1 VRAKIS
7 VKRKEEEKMMKE
19 EEEDAMEI
27 ALREE
32 KARQESSFS
41 ASSSSPSTIFARL
54 AENGKKKSAN
64 AGRDEDDFDEDDD
77 DDDDEEEE
85 DELAVAL
92 RPFQNHASAAS
103 ASDISTR
110 EEDGHHRNRPRQ
122 SFDVDV
128 VSSKRHGQM
137 QEILANDGS
146 ERGTCVAMGPLG
158 AIAVGFSDGTVR
170 LTRAQHAGGDGKD
183 EKKDSAAAM
192 RTIPAIQREEGDGK
206 VSSSRDGSSF
216 LKVTALSFANGGE
229 WLVSGHDDASIALW
243 DVKRCTQ
250 LKRVK
255 ASSTTTPA
263 SDASMVVAIVAMNEI
278 PNSGSQC
285 EVIVALKSGQV
296 LRHEFS
302 WFGPLLRNKTTS
314 LGEKTFVIGGDA
326 LPSRSYAVK
335 PPVPGTVPWFWGD
348 EKLKEQLEEE
358 ADMNNSALLDS
369 TIAMDAGIGS
379 GTTESMTGVSNLL
392 PEFSGKT
399 NTSAANAA
407 GLVCLTTA
415 SACLVMRLYP
425 DAEVVA
431 KIPRPKDVDASK
443 VPYARF
449 RPKVVSY
456 KNLNSNASANSSNT
470 RSSSNEG
477 DMETRELAV
486 VWGNCVTIWELGI
499 LSPENVLKVNREIQ
513 KQKMEKKEGPTAATT
528 KSPKGQSGGRCVPK
542 LRKEWQLPENVAKDS
557 DGCGL
562 MWFGDDVLGV
572 ICGQRV
578 ATLLAFDVK
587 YSNGK
592 LLERVAL
599 DAHPTAIPLTI
610 PSRDAPKQ
618 PSSSSGYVWSS
629 HGSCA
634 NRGAGAVILSTTS
647 IRVCKILG
655 WRERVNSHRKRSDWG
670 GAFALAVAAY
680 KQSFIRDENAY
691 KDTKTEAKKL
701 LTPFAPY
708 LSGMPSDARARI
720 MNESQ
725 LPQTVIKSEREAA
738 REVCLK
744 LLPQFLKDAMMVVQ
758 ATSGEDDQAHVHA
771 ESVAR
776 ATLAVC
782 LAVDSLDKMYDQSI
796 YDPLMEATHG
806 KEAFIE
812 RIVPHVINDELQS
825 LPPEVMQSLVTH
837 FASKGEHGII
847 EKCVLR
853 MDVTSL
859 DVNQVARLCE
869 THGMFAA
876 HASVFVRAFEDFSS
890 PAFAMFEVAVK
901 MVKAVVMKNEDEDE
915 NKKRGIPHDQNEDA
929 RFELSRKSARRLL
942 LFARESIA
950 GRLFPPRFSE
960 DMKVRKQNEL
970 DDPVHVA
977 RRAEKARF
985 DLMRF
990 LLSPDVDKSVRETA
1004 VELAKGKDNEEQAS
1018 NANAFRQ
1025 FWRGVDSL
1033 RKKRFKNST
1042 AQAVSP
1048 VDALLTSSQIKES
1061 FDTPDAPDRLLFL
1074 FSVEPAATTA
1084 FLKDALDSWDASE
1097 RELFE
1102 ESANDMNRT
1111 TDRMAAQVVCDAAL
1125 FAAESIEEETTF
1137 AAEET
1142 LNARL
1147 LGIKNSLLTFAAALV
1162 GTGRVSVDHDREF
1175 ALLEALTA
1183 GPAKTLR
1190 ERSDAA
1196 CLIVAQTVDDLTRRH
1211 GGANNTSAAVAKYAQ
1226 SKVFTL
1232 LSDANFAQG
1241 LTVLHLAEGDYGAA
1255 LETLAAKD
1263 VLIRPNSA
1271 GYFAD
1276 VLLGCAPAGIEA
1288 ANENDAGPAV
1298 GRARALPAGEAR
1310 EAFKRSLLLSAP
1322 KIAEVNAGIIA
1333 RLGVAHF
1340 ADQQEAVLHALSSNP
1355 LFQFWYL
1362 REVLAGKS
1370 AMGEDDLAEAT
1381 ARGEKDDHQT
1391 LARLIE
1397 RSGVKV
1403 TEEMS
1408 ELYVKL
1414 MCQFEPSNVLPFLK
1428 SRSGGYRLD
1437 ACLEQCQTYGVVDAS
1452 AHILEKMGR
1461 VGDALNLHV
1470 QKYEQNVEALSN
1482 VHNNNPTTSSAT
1494 NKMSKDVSRGF
1505 AMESSESLDAAT
1517 QLCLRCDTYKFI
1529 ESEEMWHRLLDC
1541 VISARIRHGSSGQFV
1556 DQTLRE
1562 HVERILHDTLERV
1575 APEKVLSDVL
1585 KTRGNESLREL
1596 RRVLTGIL
1604 ETVEREKDGV
1614 RKEEKG
1620 SEHKVLKAMAEK
1632 LCALKRGRRA
1642 NDVKLVVTQRI
1653 KHSTPSPLSSSSSRQ
1668 KQSRRNSLTT
1678 KTAMTTT
1685 TPTRPQLE
1693 PKTPSSLNSARR
1705 KSRIKV

>member
-1 VRAKIS
+1 MR
-7 VKRKEEEKMMKE
+7 EDQ
-19 EEEDAMEI
+19 DAMEI

-32 KARQESSFS
+32 KERQESSF
-41 ASSSSPSTIFARL
+41 T
-54 AENGKKKSAN
+54 N
-64 AGRDEDDFDEDDD
+64 AFWKRSNKDKEEDEG
-77 DDDDEEEE
+77 E
-85 DELAVAL
+85 DELATAL
-92 RPFQNHASAAS
+92 RPFQNHFASTAS
-103 ASDISTR
+103 SLPKVSSSNVEQTQRRDDTFEAVEI
-110 EEDGHHRNRPRQ
+110 
-122 SFDVDV
+122 
-128 VSSKRHGQM
+128 VSSKRHAQM
-137 QEILANDGS
+137 QEIIANDGS

-158 AIAVGFSDGTVR
+158 VIAVGFADGTIR
-170 LTRAQHAGGDGKD
+170 LTRAQHAEGKE
-183 EKKDSAAAM
+183 EKKEYNTTTM
-192 RTIPAIQREEGDGK
+192 RTIPAIQREEGEGK
-206 VSSSRDGSSF
+206 VLASNGSDNGSF
-216 LKVTALSFANGGE
+216 LRVTALSFANGGE

-243 DVKRCTQ
+243 DVKRCSQ

-255 ASSTTTPA
+255 APPPTTQNMA
-263 SDASMVVAIVAMNEI
+263 SSDASMVVAIVAMSQI
-278 PNSGSQC
+278 PNASSQC
-285 EVIVALKSGQV
+285 EVIAALKSGQV

-326 LPSRSYAVK
+326 LPAKSYAVK

-348 EKLKEQLEEE
+348 EKLKEQLDKE

-369 TIAMDAGIGS
+369 TIAMDSAGGANA
-379 GTTESMTGVSNLL
+379 TESISGVSNLL
-392 PEFSGKT
+392 SEFNGKT
-399 NTSAANAA
+399 STSAANAS

-456 KNLNSNASANSSNT
+456 KNVKSSVSANNSNSS

-486 VWGNCVTIWELGI
+486 VWGNRVTIWELGI

-513 KQKMEKKEGPTAATT
+513 KQKMEKKESSAAASS

-542 LRKEWQLPENVAKDS
+542 LRREWQLPENVVKDS

-562 MWFGDDVLGV
+562 MWFGDEVLGV

-578 ATLLAFDVK
+578 ATLLAFDAK
-587 YSNGK
+587 SSYGK

-599 DAHPTAIPLTI
+599 DAHPTATSLPV

-618 PSSSSGYVWSS
+618 PPSSEHVVWSS

-634 NRGAGAVILSTTS
+634 NRGAGAVILSAAS

-655 WRERVNSHRKRSDWG
+655 WRERANAHRKLSDWG
-670 GAFALAVAAY
+670 GAFAVAVAAY
-680 KQSFIRDENAY
+680 KQSFRRDEDVDDVFVVN
-691 KDTKTEAKKL
+691 DTNKAVKKS
-701 LTPFAPY
+701 TTSFAPY
-708 LSGMPSDARARI
+708 LAGLPSDARARI
-720 MNESQ
+720 INESH
-725 LPQTVIKSEREAA
+725 LPQTAVKSEREAA

-744 LLPQFLKDAMMVVQ
+744 LLPQFLQDAMMVVQ

-812 RIVPHVINDELQS
+812 RIVPHIISDELQS

-837 FASKGEHGII
+837 FASKGEHSII

-890 PAFAMFEVAVK
+890 PAFAMFEDAVK
-901 MVKAVVMKNEDEDE
+901 RVKDVVVKCNDDVSTMRDSSQD
-915 NKKRGIPHDQNEDA
+915 KKDDVY
-929 RFELSRKSARRLL
+929 FEVSRKSARRLL
-942 LFARESIA
+942 LFASESIA

-990 LLSPDVDKSVRETA
+990 FLSQDADKSVRETA
-1004 VELAKGKDNEEQAS
+1004 AEVAKGKDNAEQTS

-1033 RKKRFKNST
+1033 RKKRFKNSD
-1042 AQAVSP
+1042 AQNVSP
-1048 VDALLTSSQIKES
+1048 MDALLTSSQIREV

-1102 ESANDMNRT
+1102 ENANDLNRT

-1137 AAEET
+1137 TAEEI
-1142 LNARL
+1142 LNVRL
-1147 LGIKNSLLTFAAALV
+1147 LEIKNSLLTFAAALV
-1162 GTGRVSVDHDREF
+1162 GTGRVSVDRDREF
-1175 ALLEALTA
+1175 ALLEALTV
-1183 GPAKTLR
+1183 GPVKSLR

-1211 GGANNTSAAVAKYAQ
+1211 GGANDTSAAVAKYAQ

-1232 LSDANFAQG
+1232 LSDANFAQAM
-1241 LTVLHLAEGDYGAA
+1241 TVLHLAEGDYGAA

-1276 VLLGCAPAGIEA
+1276 VLLGCAPAGVEA

-1310 EAFKRSLLLSAP
+1310 EAFKRSLLHSAP
-1322 KIAEVNAGIIA
+1322 KIAEVNAAIVA

-1340 ADQQEAVLHALSSNP
+1340 PDQQEAVLNALSSNP

-1370 AMGEDDLAEAT
+1370 ATGGEGLLEAT
-1381 ARGEKDDHQT
+1381 TRGENDDHQS

-1437 ACLEQCQTYGVVDAS
+1437 ACLEQCQSYGVVDAS

-1461 VGDALNLHV
+1461 VGDALDLHV

-1482 VHNNNPTTSSAT
+1482 LRNNPTSST
-1494 NKMSKDVSRGF
+1494 VNKMSKDVSRGF

-1517 QLCLRCDTYKFI
+1517 RLCLRCDTYKFI
-1529 ESEEMWHRLLDC
+1529 ESEAMWHRLLDC
-1541 VISARIRHGSSGQFV
+1541 VISARITYGSSGQFV

-1575 APEKVLSDVL
+1575 APEKVLGDVL
-1585 KTRGNESLREL
+1585 RTRGNESLREL

-1604 ETVEREKDGV
+1604 ETVESEKDGV
-1614 RKEEKG
+1614 RKEEKV
-1620 SEHKVLKAMAEK
+1620 SERKVLKAAAEK

-1642 NDVKLVVTQRI
+1642 NDVKLVVTQQM
-1653 KHSTPSPLSSSSSRQ
+1653 KQSSSSPLSSSSSRQ
-1668 KQSRRNSLTT
+1668 KRPRRKSFT
-1678 KTAMTTT
+1678 KTATT
-1685 TPTRPQLE
+1685 TPTRTQLA
-1693 PKTPSSLNSARR
+1693 PKTPSSLNLASRR
-1705 KSRIKV
+1705 KNRLL

>member
-1 VRAKIS
+1 MR
-7 VKRKEEEKMMKE
+7 EDQ
-19 EEEDAMEI
+19 DAMEI

-32 KARQESSFS
+32 KERQESSF
-41 ASSSSPSTIFARL
+41 T
-54 AENGKKKSAN
+54 N
-64 AGRDEDDFDEDDD
+64 AFWKRSNKDKEEDEG
-77 DDDDEEEE
+77 E
-85 DELAVAL
+85 DELATAL
-92 RPFQNHASAAS
+92 RPFQNHFASTAS
-103 ASDISTR
+103 SLPKVSSSNVEQTQRRDDTFEAVEI
-110 EEDGHHRNRPRQ
+110 
-122 SFDVDV
+122 
-128 VSSKRHGQM
+128 VSSKRHAQM
-137 QEILANDGS
+137 QEIIANDGS

-158 AIAVGFSDGTVR
+158 VIAVGFADGTIR
-170 LTRAQHAGGDGKD
+170 LTRAQHAEGKE
-183 EKKDSAAAM
+183 EKKEYNTTTM
-192 RTIPAIQREEGDGK
+192 RTIPAIQREEGEGK
-206 VSSSRDGSSF
+206 VLASNGSDNGSF
-216 LKVTALSFANGGE
+216 LRVTALSFANGGE

-243 DVKRCTQ
+243 DVKRCSQ

-255 ASSTTTPA
+255 APPPTTQNMA
-263 SDASMVVAIVAMNEI
+263 SSDASMVVAIVAMSQI
-278 PNSGSQC
+278 PNASSQC
-285 EVIVALKSGQV
+285 EVIAALKSGQV

-326 LPSRSYAVK
+326 LPAKSYAVK

-348 EKLKEQLEEE
+348 EKLKEQLDKE

-369 TIAMDAGIGS
+369 TIAMDSAGGANA
-379 GTTESMTGVSNLL
+379 TESISGVSNLL
-392 PEFSGKT
+392 SEFNGKT
-399 NTSAANAA
+399 STSAANAS

-456 KNLNSNASANSSNT
+456 KNVKSSVSANNSNSS

-486 VWGNCVTIWELGI
+486 VWGNRVTIWELGI

-513 KQKMEKKEGPTAATT
+513 KQKMEKKESSAAASS

-542 LRKEWQLPENVAKDS
+542 LRREWQLPENVVKDS

-562 MWFGDDVLGV
+562 MWFGDEVLGV

-578 ATLLAFDVK
+578 ATLLAFDAK
-587 YSNGK
+587 SSYGK

-599 DAHPTAIPLTI
+599 DAHPTATSLPV

-618 PSSSSGYVWSS
+618 PPSSEHVVWSS

-634 NRGAGAVILSTTS
+634 NRGAGAVILSAAS

-655 WRERVNSHRKRSDWG
+655 WRERANAHRKLSDWG
-670 GAFALAVAAY
+670 GAFAVAVAAY
-680 KQSFIRDENAY
+680 KQSFRRDEDVDDVFVVN
-691 KDTKTEAKKL
+691 DTNKAVKKS
-701 LTPFAPY
+701 TTSFAPY
-708 LSGMPSDARARI
+708 LAGIPSDARARI
-720 MNESQ
+720 INESH
-725 LPQTVIKSEREAA
+725 LPQTAVKSEREAA

-744 LLPQFLKDAMMVVQ
+744 LLPQFLQDAMMVVQ

-812 RIVPHVINDELQS
+812 RIVPHIISDELQS

-837 FASKGEHGII
+837 FASKGEHSII

-890 PAFAMFEVAVK
+890 PAFAMFEDAVK
-901 MVKAVVMKNEDEDE
+901 RVKDVVVKCNDDVSTMRDSSQD
-915 NKKRGIPHDQNEDA
+915 KKDDVY
-929 RFELSRKSARRLL
+929 FEVSRKSARRLL
-942 LFARESIA
+942 LFASESIA

-990 LLSPDVDKSVRETA
+990 FLSQDADKSVRETA
-1004 VELAKGKDNEEQAS
+1004 AEVAKGKDNAEQTS

-1033 RKKRFKNST
+1033 RKKRFKNSD
-1042 AQAVSP
+1042 AQNVSP
-1048 VDALLTSSQIKES
+1048 MDALLTSSQIREV

-1102 ESANDMNRT
+1102 ENANDLNRT

-1137 AAEET
+1137 TAEEI
-1142 LNARL
+1142 LNVRL
-1147 LGIKNSLLTFAAALV
+1147 LEIKNSLLTFAAALV
-1162 GTGRVSVDHDREF
+1162 GTGRVSVDRDREF
-1175 ALLEALTA
+1175 ALLEALTV
-1183 GPAKTLR
+1183 GPVKSLR

-1211 GGANNTSAAVAKYAQ
+1211 GGANDTSAAVAKYAQ

-1232 LSDANFAQG
+1232 LSDANFAQAM
-1241 LTVLHLAEGDYGAA
+1241 TVLHLAEGDYGAA

-1276 VLLGCAPAGIEA
+1276 VLLGCAPAGVEA

-1310 EAFKRSLLLSAP
+1310 EAFKRSLLHSAP
-1322 KIAEVNAGIIA
+1322 KIAEVNAAIVA

-1340 ADQQEAVLHALSSNP
+1340 PDQQEAVLNALSSNP

-1370 AMGEDDLAEAT
+1370 ATGGEGLLEAT
-1381 ARGEKDDHQT
+1381 TRGENDDHQT

-1437 ACLEQCQTYGVVDAS
+1437 ACLEQCQSYGVVDAS

-1461 VGDALNLHV
+1461 VGDALDLHV

-1482 VHNNNPTTSSAT
+1482 LRNNPTSST
-1494 NKMSKDVSRGF
+1494 VNKMSKDVSRGF
-1505 AMESSESLDAAT
+1505 AMESSESFDAAT
-1517 QLCLRCDTYKFI
+1517 RLCLRCDTYKFI
-1529 ESEEMWHRLLDC
+1529 ESEAMWHRLLDC
-1541 VISARIRHGSSGQFV
+1541 VISARITYGSSGQFV

-1575 APEKVLSDVL
+1575 APEKVLGDVL
-1585 KTRGNESLREL
+1585 RTRGNESLREL

-1604 ETVEREKDGV
+1604 ETVESEKDGV
-1614 RKEEKG
+1614 RKEEKV
-1620 SEHKVLKAMAEK
+1620 SERKVLKAAAEK

-1642 NDVKLVVTQRI
+1642 NDVKLVVTQQM
-1653 KHSTPSPLSSSSSRQ
+1653 KQSSSSPLSSSSSRQ
-1668 KQSRRNSLTT
+1668 KRPRRKSFT
-1678 KTAMTTT
+1678 KTATT
-1685 TPTRPQLE
+1685 TPTRTQLA
-1693 PKTPSSLNSARR
+1693 PKTPSSLNLASRR
-1705 KSRIKV
+1705 KNRLL

>member
-1 VRAKIS
+1 
-7 VKRKEEEKMMKE
+7 MKE
-19 EEEDAMEI
+19 DQDAMEI

-32 KARQESSFS
+32 KESQESSFN
-41 ASSSSPSTIFARL
+41 SSFWKRSSGS
-54 AENGKKKSAN
+54 K
-64 AGRDEDDFDEDDD
+64 EDK
-77 DDDDEEEE
+77 E
-85 DELAVAL
+85 DELATAL
-92 RPFQNHASAAS
+92 RPFQNHFASTAS
-103 ASDISTR
+103 SLPKVSSSNVEQTQRRDDTFEAVEI
-110 EEDGHHRNRPRQ
+110 
-122 SFDVDV
+122 
-128 VSSKRHGQM
+128 VSSKRHAQM
-137 QEILANDGS
+137 QEIIANDGS

-158 AIAVGFSDGTVR
+158 VIAVGFADGTIR
-170 LTRAQHAGGDGKD
+170 LTRAQHAEGKE
-183 EKKDSAAAM
+183 EKKEYNTTTM
-192 RTIPAIQREEGDGK
+192 RTIPAIQREEGEGK
-206 VSSSRDGSSF
+206 VLASNGSDNGSF
-216 LKVTALSFANGGE
+216 LRVTALSFANGGE

-243 DVKRCTQ
+243 DVKRCSQ

-255 ASSTTTPA
+255 APPPTTQNMA
-263 SDASMVVAIVAMNEI
+263 SSDASTVVAIVAMSQI
-278 PNSGSQC
+278 PNASSQC
-285 EVIVALKSGQV
+285 EVIAALKSGQV

-326 LPSRSYAVK
+326 LPAKSYAVK

-348 EKLKEQLEEE
+348 EKLKEQLDKE

-369 TIAMDAGIGS
+369 TIAMDSAGGANA
-379 GTTESMTGVSNLL
+379 TESISGVSNLL
-392 PEFSGKT
+392 SEFNGKT
-399 NTSAANAA
+399 STSAANAS

-456 KNLNSNASANSSNT
+456 KNVKSSVSANNSNSS

-486 VWGNCVTIWELGI
+486 VWGNRVTIWELGI

-513 KQKMEKKEGPTAATT
+513 KQKMEKKESSAAASS

-542 LRKEWQLPENVAKDS
+542 LRREWQLPENVVKDS

-562 MWFGDDVLGV
+562 MWFGDEVLGV

-578 ATLLAFDVK
+578 ATLLAFDAK
-587 YSNGK
+587 SSYGK

-599 DAHPTAIPLTI
+599 DAHPTATSLPV

-618 PSSSSGYVWSS
+618 PPSSEHVVWSS

-634 NRGAGAVILSTTS
+634 NRGAGAVILSAAS

-655 WRERVNSHRKRSDWG
+655 WRERANAHRKLSDWG
-670 GAFALAVAAY
+670 GAFAVAVAAY
-680 KQSFIRDENAY
+680 KQSFRRDEDVDDVFVVN
-691 KDTKTEAKKL
+691 DTNKAVKKS
-701 LTPFAPY
+701 TTSFAPY
-708 LSGMPSDARARI
+708 LAGIPSDARARI
-720 MNESQ
+720 INESH
-725 LPQTVIKSEREAA
+725 LPQTAVKSEREAA

-744 LLPQFLKDAMMVVQ
+744 LLPQFLQDAMMVVQ

-812 RIVPHVINDELQS
+812 RIVPHIISDELQS

-837 FASKGEHGII
+837 FASKGEHSII

-890 PAFAMFEVAVK
+890 PAFAMFEDAVK
-901 MVKAVVMKNEDEDE
+901 RVKDVVVKCNDDVSTMRDSSQD
-915 NKKRGIPHDQNEDA
+915 KKDDVY
-929 RFELSRKSARRLL
+929 FEVSRKSARRLL
-942 LFARESIA
+942 LFASESIA

-990 LLSPDVDKSVRETA
+990 FLSQDADKSVRETA
-1004 VELAKGKDNEEQAS
+1004 AEVAKGKDNAEQTS

-1033 RKKRFKNST
+1033 RKKRFKNSD
-1042 AQAVSP
+1042 AQNVSP
-1048 VDALLTSSQIKES
+1048 MDALLTSSQIREV

-1102 ESANDMNRT
+1102 ENANDLNRT

-1137 AAEET
+1137 TAEEI
-1142 LNARL
+1142 LNVRL
-1147 LGIKNSLLTFAAALV
+1147 LEIKNSLLTFAAALV
-1162 GTGRVSVDHDREF
+1162 GTGRVSVDRDREF

-1183 GPAKTLR
+1183 GPVKSLR

-1211 GGANNTSAAVAKYAQ
+1211 GGANDTSAAVAKYAQ

-1232 LSDANFAQG
+1232 LSDANFAQAM
-1241 LTVLHLAEGDYGAA
+1241 TVLHLAEGDYGAA

-1276 VLLGCAPAGIEA
+1276 VLLGCAPAGVEA

-1298 GRARALPAGEAR
+1298 GRARAFPAGEAR
-1310 EAFKRSLLLSAP
+1310 EAFKRSLLHSAP
-1322 KIAEVNAGIIA
+1322 KIAEVNAAIVA

-1340 ADQQEAVLHALSSNP
+1340 PDQQEAVLNALSSNP

-1370 AMGEDDLAEAT
+1370 ATGGEGLLEAT
-1381 ARGEKDDHQT
+1381 TRGENDDHQT

-1437 ACLEQCQTYGVVDAS
+1437 ACLEQCQNYGVVDAS

-1461 VGDALNLHV
+1461 VGDALDLHV

-1482 VHNNNPTTSSAT
+1482 LRNNPTSST
-1494 NKMSKDVSRGF
+1494 VNKMSKDVSRGF

-1517 QLCLRCDTYKFI
+1517 RLCLRCDTYKFI
-1529 ESEEMWHRLLDC
+1529 ESEAMWHRLLDC
-1541 VISARIRHGSSGQFV
+1541 VISARITYGSSGQFV

-1575 APEKVLSDVL
+1575 APEKVLGDVL
-1585 KTRGNESLREL
+1585 RTRGNESLREL

-1604 ETVEREKDGV
+1604 ETVESEKDGV
-1614 RKEEKG
+1614 RKEEKV
-1620 SEHKVLKAMAEK
+1620 SERKVLKAAAEK

-1642 NDVKLVVTQRI
+1642 NDVKLVVTQQM
-1653 KHSTPSPLSSSSSRQ
+1653 KQSSSSPLSSSSSRQ
-1668 KQSRRNSLTT
+1668 KRPRRKSFT
-1678 KTAMTTT
+1678 KTATT
-1685 TPTRPQLE
+1685 TPTRTQLA
-1693 PKTPSSLNSARR
+1693 PKTPSSLNLASRR
-1705 KSRIKV
+1705 KNRLL

>member
-1 VRAKIS
+1 
-7 VKRKEEEKMMKE
+7 MKE
-19 EEEDAMEI
+19 DQDAMEI

-32 KARQESSFS
+32 KERQESSF
-41 ASSSSPSTIFARL
+41 T
-54 AENGKKKSAN
+54 N
-64 AGRDEDDFDEDDD
+64 AFWKRSNKDKEEDEG
-77 DDDDEEEE
+77 E
-85 DELAVAL
+85 DELATAL
-92 RPFQNHASAAS
+92 RPFQNHFASTAS
-103 ASDISTR
+103 SLPKVSSSNVEQTQRRDDTFEAVEI
-110 EEDGHHRNRPRQ
+110 
-122 SFDVDV
+122 
-128 VSSKRHGQM
+128 VSSKRHAQM
-137 QEILANDGS
+137 QEIIANDGS

-158 AIAVGFSDGTVR
+158 VIAVGFADGTIR
-170 LTRAQHAGGDGKD
+170 LTRAQHAEGKE
-183 EKKDSAAAM
+183 EKKEYNTTTM
-192 RTIPAIQREEGDGK
+192 RTIPAIQREEGEGK
-206 VSSSRDGSSF
+206 VLASNGSDNGSF
-216 LKVTALSFANGGE
+216 LRVTALSFANGGE

-243 DVKRCTQ
+243 DVKRCSQ

-255 ASSTTTPA
+255 APPPTTQNMA
-263 SDASMVVAIVAMNEI
+263 SSDASMVVAIVAMSQI
-278 PNSGSQC
+278 PNASSQC
-285 EVIVALKSGQV
+285 EVIAALKSGQV

-326 LPSRSYAVK
+326 LPAKSYAVK

-348 EKLKEQLEEE
+348 EKLKEQLDKE

-369 TIAMDAGIGS
+369 TIAMDSAGGANA
-379 GTTESMTGVSNLL
+379 TESISGVSNLL
-392 PEFSGKT
+392 SEFNGKT
-399 NTSAANAA
+399 STSAANAS

-456 KNLNSNASANSSNT
+456 KNVKSSVSANNSNSS

-486 VWGNCVTIWELGI
+486 VWGNRVTIWELGI

-513 KQKMEKKEGPTAATT
+513 KQKMEKKESSAAASS

-542 LRKEWQLPENVAKDS
+542 LRREWQLPENVVKDS

-562 MWFGDDVLGV
+562 MWFGDEVLGV

-578 ATLLAFDVK
+578 ATLLAFDAK
-587 YSNGK
+587 SSYGK

-599 DAHPTAIPLTI
+599 DAHPTATSLPV

-618 PSSSSGYVWSS
+618 PPSSEHVVWSS

-634 NRGAGAVILSTTS
+634 NRGAGAVILSAAS

-655 WRERVNSHRKRSDWG
+655 WRERANAHRKLSDWG
-670 GAFALAVAAY
+670 GAFAVAVAAY
-680 KQSFIRDENAY
+680 KQSFRRDEDVDDVFVVN
-691 KDTKTEAKKL
+691 DTNKAVKKS
-701 LTPFAPY
+701 TTSFAPY
-708 LSGMPSDARARI
+708 LAGIPSDARARI
-720 MNESQ
+720 INESH
-725 LPQTVIKSEREAA
+725 LPQTAVKSEREAA

-744 LLPQFLKDAMMVVQ
+744 LLPQFLQDAMMVVQ

-812 RIVPHVINDELQS
+812 RIVPHIISDELQS

-837 FASKGEHGII
+837 FASKGEHSII

-890 PAFAMFEVAVK
+890 PAFAMFEDAVK
-901 MVKAVVMKNEDEDE
+901 RVKDVVVKCNDDVSTMRDSSQD
-915 NKKRGIPHDQNEDA
+915 KKDDVY
-929 RFELSRKSARRLL
+929 FEVSRKSARRLL
-942 LFARESIA
+942 LFASESIA

-990 LLSPDVDKSVRETA
+990 FLSQDADKSVRETA
-1004 VELAKGKDNEEQAS
+1004 AEVAKGKDNAEQTS

-1033 RKKRFKNST
+1033 RKKRFKNSD
-1042 AQAVSP
+1042 AQNVSP
-1048 VDALLTSSQIKES
+1048 MDALLTSSQIREV

-1102 ESANDMNRT
+1102 ENANDLNRT

-1137 AAEET
+1137 TAEEI
-1142 LNARL
+1142 LNVRL
-1147 LGIKNSLLTFAAALV
+1147 LEIKNSLLTFAAALV
-1162 GTGRVSVDHDREF
+1162 GTGRVSVDRDREF

-1183 GPAKTLR
+1183 GPVKSLR

-1211 GGANNTSAAVAKYAQ
+1211 GGANDTSAAVAKYAQ

-1232 LSDANFAQG
+1232 LSDANFAQAM
-1241 LTVLHLAEGDYGAA
+1241 TVLHLAEGDYGAA

-1276 VLLGCAPAGIEA
+1276 VLLGCAPAGVEA

-1310 EAFKRSLLLSAP
+1310 EAFKRSLLHSAP
-1322 KIAEVNAGIIA
+1322 KIAEVNAAIVA

-1340 ADQQEAVLHALSSNP
+1340 PDQQEAVLNALSSNP

-1370 AMGEDDLAEAT
+1370 ATGGEGLLEAT
-1381 ARGEKDDHQT
+1381 TRGENDDHQT

-1437 ACLEQCQTYGVVDAS
+1437 ACLEQCQNYGVVDAS

-1461 VGDALNLHV
+1461 VGDALDLHV

-1482 VHNNNPTTSSAT
+1482 LRNNPTSST
-1494 NKMSKDVSRGF
+1494 VNKMSKDVSRGF

-1517 QLCLRCDTYKFI
+1517 RLCLRCDTYKFI
-1529 ESEEMWHRLLDC
+1529 ESEAMWHRLLDC
-1541 VISARIRHGSSGQFV
+1541 VISARITYGSSGQFV

-1575 APEKVLSDVL
+1575 APEKVLGDVL
-1585 KTRGNESLREL
+1585 RTRGNESLREL

-1604 ETVEREKDGV
+1604 ETVESEKDGV
-1614 RKEEKG
+1614 RKEEKV
-1620 SEHKVLKAMAEK
+1620 SERKVLKAAAEK

-1642 NDVKLVVTQRI
+1642 NDVKLVVTQQM
-1653 KHSTPSPLSSSSSRQ
+1653 KQSSSSPLSSSSSRQ
-1668 KQSRRNSLTT
+1668 KRPRRKSFT
-1678 KTAMTTT
+1678 KTATT
-1685 TPTRPQLE
+1685 TPTRTQLA
-1693 PKTPSSLNSARR
+1693 PKTPSSLNLASRR
-1705 KSRIKV
+1705 KNRLL

>member
-1 VRAKIS
+1 MR
-7 VKRKEEEKMMKE
+7 EDQ
-19 EEEDAMEI
+19 DAMEI

-32 KARQESSFS
+32 KKRQESSF
-41 ASSSSPSTIFARL
+41 T
-54 AENGKKKSAN
+54 N
-64 AGRDEDDFDEDDD
+64 ALWKRSNKDKEEDEG
-77 DDDDEEEE
+77 E
-85 DELAVAL
+85 DELATAL
-92 RPFQNHASAAS
+92 RPFQNHFASTAS
-103 ASDISTR
+103 SLPKVSSSNVEQTQRRDDTFEAVEI
-110 EEDGHHRNRPRQ
+110 
-122 SFDVDV
+122 
-128 VSSKRHGQM
+128 VSSKRHAQM
-137 QEILANDGS
+137 QEIIANDGS

-158 AIAVGFSDGTVR
+158 VIAVGFADGTIR
-170 LTRAQHAGGDGKD
+170 LTRAQHAEGKE
-183 EKKDSAAAM
+183 EKKEYNTTTM
-192 RTIPAIQREEGDGK
+192 RTIPAIQREEGEGK
-206 VSSSRDGSSF
+206 VLASNGSDNGSF
-216 LKVTALSFANGGE
+216 LRVTALSFANGGE

-243 DVKRCTQ
+243 DVKRCSQ

-255 ASSTTTPA
+255 APPPTTQNMA
-263 SDASMVVAIVAMNEI
+263 SSDASMVVAIVAMSQI
-278 PNSGSQC
+278 PNASSQC
-285 EVIVALKSGQV
+285 EVIAALKSGQV

-326 LPSRSYAVK
+326 LPAKSYAVK

-348 EKLKEQLEEE
+348 EKLKEQLDKE

-369 TIAMDAGIGS
+369 TIAMDSAGGANA
-379 GTTESMTGVSNLL
+379 TESISGVSNLL
-392 PEFSGKT
+392 SEFNGKT
-399 NTSAANAA
+399 STSAANAS

-456 KNLNSNASANSSNT
+456 KNVKSSVSANNSNSS

-486 VWGNCVTIWELGI
+486 VWGNRVTIWELGI

-513 KQKMEKKEGPTAATT
+513 KQKMEKKESSAAASS

-542 LRKEWQLPENVAKDS
+542 LRREWQLPENVVKDS

-562 MWFGDDVLGV
+562 MWFGDEVLGV

-578 ATLLAFDVK
+578 ATLLAFDAK
-587 YSNGK
+587 SSYGK

-599 DAHPTAIPLTI
+599 DAHPTATSLPV

-618 PSSSSGYVWSS
+618 PPSSEHVVWSS

-634 NRGAGAVILSTTS
+634 NRGAGAVILSAAS

-655 WRERVNSHRKRSDWG
+655 WRERANAHRKLSDWG
-670 GAFALAVAAY
+670 GAFAVAVAAY
-680 KQSFIRDENAY
+680 KQSFRRDEDVDDVFVVN
-691 KDTKTEAKKL
+691 DTNKAVKKS
-701 LTPFAPY
+701 TTSFAPY
-708 LSGMPSDARARI
+708 LAGIPSDARARI
-720 MNESQ
+720 INESH
-725 LPQTVIKSEREAA
+725 LPQTAVKSEREAA

-744 LLPQFLKDAMMVVQ
+744 LLPQFLQDAMMVVQ

-812 RIVPHVINDELQS
+812 RIVPHIISDELQS

-837 FASKGEHGII
+837 FASKGEHSII

-890 PAFAMFEVAVK
+890 PAFAMFEDAVK
-901 MVKAVVMKNEDEDE
+901 RVKDVVVKCNDDVSTMRDSSQD
-915 NKKRGIPHDQNEDA
+915 KKDDVY
-929 RFELSRKSARRLL
+929 FEVSRKSARRLL
-942 LFARESIA
+942 LFASESIA

-990 LLSPDVDKSVRETA
+990 FLSQDADKSVRETA
-1004 VELAKGKDNEEQAS
+1004 AEVAKGKDNAEQTS

-1033 RKKRFKNST
+1033 RKKRFKNSD
-1042 AQAVSP
+1042 AQNVSP
-1048 VDALLTSSQIKES
+1048 MDALLTSSQIREV

-1102 ESANDMNRT
+1102 ENANDLNRT

-1137 AAEET
+1137 TAEEI
-1142 LNARL
+1142 LNVRL
-1147 LGIKNSLLTFAAALV
+1147 LEIKNSLLTFAAALV
-1162 GTGRVSVDHDREF
+1162 GTGRVSVDRDREF
-1175 ALLEALTA
+1175 ALLEALTT
-1183 GPAKTLR
+1183 GPVESLR

-1211 GGANNTSAAVAKYAQ
+1211 GGANDTSAAVAKYAQ

-1232 LSDANFAQG
+1232 LSDASFAQAM
-1241 LTVLHLAEGDYGAA
+1241 TVLHLAEGDYGAA

-1276 VLLGCAPAGIEA
+1276 VLLGCAPAGVEA

-1310 EAFKRSLLLSAP
+1310 EAFKRSLLHSAP
-1322 KIAEVNAGIIA
+1322 KIAEVNAAIVA

-1340 ADQQEAVLHALSSNP
+1340 PDQQEAVLNALSSNP

-1370 AMGEDDLAEAT
+1370 ATGGEGLLEAT
-1381 ARGEKDDHQT
+1381 TRGENDDHQT

-1437 ACLEQCQTYGVVDAS
+1437 ACLEQCQNYGVVDAS

-1461 VGDALNLHV
+1461 VGDALDLHV

-1482 VHNNNPTTSSAT
+1482 LRNNPTSST
-1494 NKMSKDVSRGF
+1494 VNKMSKDVSRGF

-1517 QLCLRCDTYKFI
+1517 RLCLRCDTYKFI
-1529 ESEEMWHRLLDC
+1529 ESEAMWHRLLDC
-1541 VISARIRHGSSGQFV
+1541 VISARITYGSSGQFV

-1575 APEKVLSDVL
+1575 APEKVLGDVL
-1585 KTRGNESLREL
+1585 RTRGNESLREL

-1604 ETVEREKDGV
+1604 ETVESEKDGV
-1614 RKEEKG
+1614 RKEEKV
-1620 SEHKVLKAMAEK
+1620 SERKVLKAAAEK

-1642 NDVKLVVTQRI
+1642 NDVKLVVTQQM
-1653 KHSTPSPLSSSSSRQ
+1653 KQSSSSPLSSSSSRQ
-1668 KQSRRNSLTT
+1668 KRPRRKSFT
-1678 KTAMTTT
+1678 KTATT
-1685 TPTRPQLE
+1685 TPTRTQLA
-1693 PKTPSSLNSARR
+1693 PKTPSSLNLASRR
-1705 KSRIKV
+1705 KNRLL

>member
-1 VRAKIS
+1 MR
-7 VKRKEEEKMMKE
+7 EDQ
-19 EEEDAMEI
+19 DAMEI

-32 KARQESSFS
+32 KERQESSF
-41 ASSSSPSTIFARL
+41 T
-54 AENGKKKSAN
+54 N
-64 AGRDEDDFDEDDD
+64 AFWKRSNKDKEEDEG
-77 DDDDEEEE
+77 E
-85 DELAVAL
+85 DELATAL
-92 RPFQNHASAAS
+92 RPFQNHFASTAS
-103 ASDISTR
+103 SLPKVSSSNVEQTQRRDDTFEAVEI
-110 EEDGHHRNRPRQ
+110 
-122 SFDVDV
+122 
-128 VSSKRHGQM
+128 VSSKRHAQM
-137 QEILANDGS
+137 QEIIANDGS

-158 AIAVGFSDGTVR
+158 VIAVGFADGTIR
-170 LTRAQHAGGDGKD
+170 LTRAQHAEGKE
-183 EKKDSAAAM
+183 EKKEYNTTTM
-192 RTIPAIQREEGDGK
+192 RTIPAIQREEGEGK
-206 VSSSRDGSSF
+206 VLASNGSDNGSF
-216 LKVTALSFANGGE
+216 LRVTALSFANGGE

-243 DVKRCTQ
+243 DVKRCSQ

-255 ASSTTTPA
+255 APPPTTQNMA
-263 SDASMVVAIVAMNEI
+263 SSDASMVVAIVAMSQI
-278 PNSGSQC
+278 PNASSQC
-285 EVIVALKSGQV
+285 EVIAALKSGQV

-326 LPSRSYAVK
+326 LPAKSYAVK

-348 EKLKEQLEEE
+348 EKLKEQLDKE

-369 TIAMDAGIGS
+369 TIAMDSAGGANA
-379 GTTESMTGVSNLL
+379 TESISGVSNLL
-392 PEFSGKT
+392 SEFNGKT
-399 NTSAANAA
+399 STSAANAS

-456 KNLNSNASANSSNT
+456 KNVKSSVSANNSNSS

-486 VWGNCVTIWELGI
+486 VWGNRVTIWELGI

-513 KQKMEKKEGPTAATT
+513 KQKMEKKESSAAASS

-542 LRKEWQLPENVAKDS
+542 LRREWQLPENVVKDS

-562 MWFGDDVLGV
+562 MWFGDEVLGV

-578 ATLLAFDVK
+578 ATLLAFDAK
-587 YSNGK
+587 SSYGK

-599 DAHPTAIPLTI
+599 DAHPTATSLPV

-618 PSSSSGYVWSS
+618 PPSSEHVVWSS

-634 NRGAGAVILSTTS
+634 NRGAGAVILSAAS

-655 WRERVNSHRKRSDWG
+655 WRERANAHRKLSDWG
-670 GAFALAVAAY
+670 GAFAVAVAAY
-680 KQSFIRDENAY
+680 KQSFRRDEDVDDVFVVN
-691 KDTKTEAKKL
+691 DTNKAVKKS
-701 LTPFAPY
+701 TTSFAPY
-708 LSGMPSDARARI
+708 LAGIPSDARARI
-720 MNESQ
+720 INESH
-725 LPQTVIKSEREAA
+725 LPQTAVKSEREAA

-744 LLPQFLKDAMMVVQ
+744 LLPQFLQDAMMVVQ

-812 RIVPHVINDELQS
+812 RIVPHIISDELQS

-837 FASKGEHGII
+837 FASKGEHSII

-890 PAFAMFEVAVK
+890 PAFAMFEDAVK
-901 MVKAVVMKNEDEDE
+901 RVKDVVVKCNDDVSTMRDSSQD
-915 NKKRGIPHDQNEDA
+915 KKDDVY
-929 RFELSRKSARRLL
+929 FEVSRKSARRLL
-942 LFARESIA
+942 LFASESIA

-990 LLSPDVDKSVRETA
+990 FLSQDADKSVRETA
-1004 VELAKGKDNEEQAS
+1004 AEVAKGKDNAEQTS

-1033 RKKRFKNST
+1033 RKKRFKNSD
-1042 AQAVSP
+1042 AQNVSP
-1048 VDALLTSSQIKES
+1048 MDALLTSSQIREV

-1102 ESANDMNRT
+1102 ENANDLNRT

-1137 AAEET
+1137 TAEEI
-1142 LNARL
+1142 LNVRL
-1147 LGIKNSLLTFAAALV
+1147 LEIKNSLLTFAAALV
-1162 GTGRVSVDHDREF
+1162 GTGRVSVDRDREF
-1175 ALLEALTA
+1175 ALLEALTV
-1183 GPAKTLR
+1183 GPVKSLR

-1211 GGANNTSAAVAKYAQ
+1211 GGANDTSAAVAKYAQ

-1232 LSDANFAQG
+1232 LSDANFAQAM
-1241 LTVLHLAEGDYGAA
+1241 TVLHLAEGDYGAA

-1276 VLLGCAPAGIEA
+1276 VLLGCAPAGVEA

-1310 EAFKRSLLLSAP
+1310 EAFKRSLLHSAP
-1322 KIAEVNAGIIA
+1322 KIAEVNAAIVA

-1340 ADQQEAVLHALSSNP
+1340 PDQQEAVLNALSSNP

-1370 AMGEDDLAEAT
+1370 ATGGEGLLEAT
-1381 ARGEKDDHQT
+1381 TRGENDDHQT

-1437 ACLEQCQTYGVVDAS
+1437 ACLEQCQSYGVVDAS

-1461 VGDALNLHV
+1461 VGDALDLHV

-1482 VHNNNPTTSSAT
+1482 LRNNPTSST
-1494 NKMSKDVSRGF
+1494 VNKMSKDVSRGF

-1517 QLCLRCDTYKFI
+1517 RLCLRCDTYKFI
-1529 ESEEMWHRLLDC
+1529 ESEAMWHRLLDC
-1541 VISARIRHGSSGQFV
+1541 VISARITYGSSGQFV

-1575 APEKVLSDVL
+1575 APEKVLGDVL
-1585 KTRGNESLREL
+1585 RTRGNESLREL

-1604 ETVEREKDGV
+1604 ETVESEKDGV
-1614 RKEEKG
+1614 RKEEKV
-1620 SEHKVLKAMAEK
+1620 SERKVLKAAAEK

-1642 NDVKLVVTQRI
+1642 NDVKLVVTQQM
-1653 KHSTPSPLSSSSSRQ
+1653 KQSSSSPLSSSSSRQ
-1668 KQSRRNSLTT
+1668 KRPRRKSFT
-1678 KTAMTTT
+1678 KTATT
-1685 TPTRPQLE
+1685 TPTRTQLA
-1693 PKTPSSLNSARR
+1693 PKTPSSLNLASRR
-1705 KSRIKV
+1705 KNRLL

>member
-1 VRAKIS
+1 
-7 VKRKEEEKMMKE
+7 MKE
-19 EEEDAMEI
+19 DQDAMEI

-32 KARQESSFS
+32 KERQESSF
-41 ASSSSPSTIFARL
+41 T
-54 AENGKKKSAN
+54 N
-64 AGRDEDDFDEDDD
+64 AFWKRSNKDKEEDEG
-77 DDDDEEEE
+77 E
-85 DELAVAL
+85 DELATAL
-92 RPFQNHASAAS
+92 RPFQNHFASTAS
-103 ASDISTR
+103 SLPKVSSSNVEQTQRRDDTFEAVEI
-110 EEDGHHRNRPRQ
+110 
-122 SFDVDV
+122 
-128 VSSKRHGQM
+128 VSSKRHAQM
-137 QEILANDGS
+137 QEIIANDGS

-158 AIAVGFSDGTVR
+158 VIAVGFADGTIR
-170 LTRAQHAGGDGKD
+170 LTRAQHAEGKE
-183 EKKDSAAAM
+183 EKKEYNTTTM
-192 RTIPAIQREEGDGK
+192 RTIPAIQREEGEGK
-206 VSSSRDGSSF
+206 VLASNGSDNGSF
-216 LKVTALSFANGGE
+216 LRVTALSFANGGE

-243 DVKRCTQ
+243 DVKRCSQ

-255 ASSTTTPA
+255 APPPTTQNMA
-263 SDASMVVAIVAMNEI
+263 SSDASMVVAIVAMSQI
-278 PNSGSQC
+278 PNASSQC
-285 EVIVALKSGQV
+285 EVIAALKSGQV

-326 LPSRSYAVK
+326 LPAKSYAVK

-348 EKLKEQLEEE
+348 EKLKEQLDKE

-369 TIAMDAGIGS
+369 TIAMDSAGGANA
-379 GTTESMTGVSNLL
+379 TESISGVSNLL
-392 PEFSGKT
+392 SEFNGKT
-399 NTSAANAA
+399 STSAANAS

-456 KNLNSNASANSSNT
+456 KNVKSSVSANNSNSS

-486 VWGNCVTIWELGI
+486 VWGNRVTIWELGI

-513 KQKMEKKEGPTAATT
+513 KQKMEKKESSAAASS

-542 LRKEWQLPENVAKDS
+542 LRREWQLPENVVKDS

-562 MWFGDDVLGV
+562 MWFGDEVLGV

-578 ATLLAFDVK
+578 ATLLAFDAK
-587 YSNGK
+587 SSYGK

-599 DAHPTAIPLTI
+599 DAHPTATSLPV

-618 PSSSSGYVWSS
+618 PPSSEHVVWSS

-634 NRGAGAVILSTTS
+634 NRGAGAVILSAAS

-655 WRERVNSHRKRSDWG
+655 WRERANAHRKLSDWG
-670 GAFALAVAAY
+670 GAFAVAVAAY
-680 KQSFIRDENAY
+680 KQSFRRDEDVDDVFVVN
-691 KDTKTEAKKL
+691 DTNKAVKKS
-701 LTPFAPY
+701 TTSFAPY
-708 LSGMPSDARARI
+708 LAGLPSDARARI
-720 MNESQ
+720 INESH
-725 LPQTVIKSEREAA
+725 LPQTAVKSEREAA

-744 LLPQFLKDAMMVVQ
+744 LLPQFLQDAMMVVQ

-812 RIVPHVINDELQS
+812 RIVPHIISDELQS

-837 FASKGEHGII
+837 FASKGEHSII

-890 PAFAMFEVAVK
+890 PAFAMFEDAVK
-901 MVKAVVMKNEDEDE
+901 RVKDVVVKCNDDVSTMRDSSQD
-915 NKKRGIPHDQNEDA
+915 KKDDVY
-929 RFELSRKSARRLL
+929 FEVSRKSARRLL
-942 LFARESIA
+942 LFASESIA

-990 LLSPDVDKSVRETA
+990 FLSQDADKSVRETA
-1004 VELAKGKDNEEQAS
+1004 AEVAKGKDNAEQTS

-1033 RKKRFKNST
+1033 RKKRFKNSD
-1042 AQAVSP
+1042 AQNVSP
-1048 VDALLTSSQIKES
+1048 MDALLTSSQIREV

-1102 ESANDMNRT
+1102 ENANDLNRT

-1137 AAEET
+1137 TAEEI
-1142 LNARL
+1142 LNVRL
-1147 LGIKNSLLTFAAALV
+1147 LEIKNSLLTFAAALV
-1162 GTGRVSVDHDREF
+1162 GTGRVSVDRDREF

-1183 GPAKTLR
+1183 GPVKSLR

-1211 GGANNTSAAVAKYAQ
+1211 GGANDTSAAVAKYAQ

-1232 LSDANFAQG
+1232 LSDANFAQAM
-1241 LTVLHLAEGDYGAA
+1241 TVLHLAEGDYGAA

-1276 VLLGCAPAGIEA
+1276 VLLGCAPAGVEA

-1310 EAFKRSLLLSAP
+1310 EAFKRSLLHSAP
-1322 KIAEVNAGIIA
+1322 KIAEVNAAIVA

-1340 ADQQEAVLHALSSNP
+1340 PDQQEAVLNALSSNP

-1370 AMGEDDLAEAT
+1370 ATGGEGLLEAT
-1381 ARGEKDDHQT
+1381 TRGENDDHQT

-1437 ACLEQCQTYGVVDAS
+1437 ACLEQCQSYGVVDAS

-1461 VGDALNLHV
+1461 VGDALDLHV

-1482 VHNNNPTTSSAT
+1482 LRNNPTSST
-1494 NKMSKDVSRGF
+1494 VNKMSKDVSRGF

-1517 QLCLRCDTYKFI
+1517 RLCLRCDTYKFI
-1529 ESEEMWHRLLDC
+1529 ESEAMWHRLLDC
-1541 VISARIRHGSSGQFV
+1541 VISARITYGSSGQFV

-1575 APEKVLSDVL
+1575 APEKVLGDVL
-1585 KTRGNESLREL
+1585 RTRGNESLREL

-1604 ETVEREKDGV
+1604 ETVESEKDGV
-1614 RKEEKG
+1614 RKEEKV
-1620 SEHKVLKAMAEK
+1620 SERKVLKAAAEK

-1642 NDVKLVVTQRI
+1642 NDVKLVVTQQM
-1653 KHSTPSPLSSSSSRQ
+1653 KQSSSSPLSSSSSRQ
-1668 KQSRRNSLTT
+1668 KRPRRKSFT
-1678 KTAMTTT
+1678 KTATT
-1685 TPTRPQLE
+1685 TPTRTQLA
-1693 PKTPSSLNSARR
+1693 PKTPSSLNLASRR
-1705 KSRIKV
+1705 KNRLL

>member
-1 VRAKIS
+1 MR
-7 VKRKEEEKMMKE
+7 EDQ
-19 EEEDAMEI
+19 DAMEI

-32 KARQESSFS
+32 KERQESSFTN
-41 ASSSSPSTIFARL
+41 AFWKRSSKDK
-54 AENGKKKSAN
+54 EE
-64 AGRDEDDFDEDDD
+64 DEG
-77 DDDDEEEE
+77 E
-85 DELAVAL
+85 DELATAL
-92 RPFQNHASAAS
+92 RPFQNHFASTAS
-103 ASDISTR
+103 SLPKVSSSNVEQTQRRDDTFEAVEI
-110 EEDGHHRNRPRQ
+110 
-122 SFDVDV
+122 
-128 VSSKRHGQM
+128 VSSKRHAQM
-137 QEILANDGS
+137 QEIIANDGS

-158 AIAVGFSDGTVR
+158 VIAVGFADGTIR
-170 LTRAQHAGGDGKD
+170 LTRAQHAEGKE
-183 EKKDSAAAM
+183 EKKEYNTTTM
-192 RTIPAIQREEGDGK
+192 RTIPAIQREEGEGK
-206 VSSSRDGSSF
+206 VLASNGSDNGSF
-216 LKVTALSFANGGE
+216 LRVTALSFANGGE

-243 DVKRCTQ
+243 DVKRCSQ

-255 ASSTTTPA
+255 APPPTTQNMA
-263 SDASMVVAIVAMNEI
+263 SSDASMVVAIVAMSQI
-278 PNSGSQC
+278 PNASSQC
-285 EVIVALKSGQV
+285 EVIAALKSGQV

-326 LPSRSYAVK
+326 LPAKSYAVK

-348 EKLKEQLEEE
+348 EKLKEQLDKE

-369 TIAMDAGIGS
+369 TIAMDSAGGANA
-379 GTTESMTGVSNLL
+379 TESISGVSNLL
-392 PEFSGKT
+392 SEFNGKT
-399 NTSAANAA
+399 STSAANAS

-456 KNLNSNASANSSNT
+456 KNVKSSVSANNSNSS

-486 VWGNCVTIWELGI
+486 VWGNRVTIWELGI

-513 KQKMEKKEGPTAATT
+513 KQKMEKKESSAAASS

-542 LRKEWQLPENVAKDS
+542 LRREWQLPENVVKDS

-562 MWFGDDVLGV
+562 MWFGDEVLGV

-578 ATLLAFDVK
+578 ATLLAFDAK
-587 YSNGK
+587 SSYGE

-599 DAHPTAIPLTI
+599 DAHPTATSLPV

-618 PSSSSGYVWSS
+618 PPSSEHVVWSS

-634 NRGAGAVILSTTS
+634 NRGAGAVILSAAS

-655 WRERVNSHRKRSDWG
+655 WRERANAHRKLSDWG
-670 GAFALAVAAY
+670 GAFAVAVAAY
-680 KQSFIRDENAY
+680 KQSFRRDEDVDDVFVVN
-691 KDTKTEAKKL
+691 DTNKAVKKS
-701 LTPFAPY
+701 TTSFAPY
-708 LSGMPSDARARI
+708 LAGIPSDARARI
-720 MNESQ
+720 INESH
-725 LPQTVIKSEREAA
+725 LPQTAVKSEREAA

-744 LLPQFLKDAMMVVQ
+744 LLPQFLQDAMMVVQ

-812 RIVPHVINDELQS
+812 RIVPHIISDELQS

-837 FASKGEHGII
+837 FASKGEHSII

-890 PAFAMFEVAVK
+890 PAFAMFEDAVK
-901 MVKAVVMKNEDEDE
+901 RVKDVVVKCNDDVSTMRDSSQD
-915 NKKRGIPHDQNEDA
+915 KKDDVY
-929 RFELSRKSARRLL
+929 FEVSRKSARRLL
-942 LFARESIA
+942 LFASESIA

-990 LLSPDVDKSVRETA
+990 FLSQDADKSVRETA
-1004 VELAKGKDNEEQAS
+1004 AEVAKGKDNAEQTS

-1033 RKKRFKNST
+1033 RKKRFKNSD
-1042 AQAVSP
+1042 AQNVSP
-1048 VDALLTSSQIKES
+1048 MDALLTSSQIREV

-1102 ESANDMNRT
+1102 ENANDLNRT

-1137 AAEET
+1137 TAEEI
-1142 LNARL
+1142 LNVRL
-1147 LGIKNSLLTFAAALV
+1147 LEIKNSLLTFAAALV
-1162 GTGRVSVDHDREF
+1162 GTGRVSVDRDREF

-1183 GPAKTLR
+1183 GPVKSLR

-1211 GGANNTSAAVAKYAQ
+1211 GGANDTSAAVAKYAQ

-1232 LSDANFAQG
+1232 LSDANFAQAM
-1241 LTVLHLAEGDYGAA
+1241 TVLHLAEGDYGAA

-1276 VLLGCAPAGIEA
+1276 VLLGCAPAGVEA

-1310 EAFKRSLLLSAP
+1310 EAFKRSLLHSAP
-1322 KIAEVNAGIIA
+1322 KIAEVNAAIVA

-1340 ADQQEAVLHALSSNP
+1340 PDQQEAVLNALSSNP

-1370 AMGEDDLAEAT
+1370 ATGGEGLLEAT
-1381 ARGEKDDHQT
+1381 TRGENDDHQS

-1437 ACLEQCQTYGVVDAS
+1437 ACLEQCQSYGVVDAS

-1461 VGDALNLHV
+1461 VGDALDLHV

-1482 VHNNNPTTSSAT
+1482 LRNNPTSST
-1494 NKMSKDVSRGF
+1494 VNKMSKDVSRGF

-1517 QLCLRCDTYKFI
+1517 RLCLRCDTYKFI
-1529 ESEEMWHRLLDC
+1529 ESEAMWHRLLDC
-1541 VISARIRHGSSGQFV
+1541 VISARITYGSSGQFV

-1575 APEKVLSDVL
+1575 APEKVLGDVL
-1585 KTRGNESLREL
+1585 RTRGNESLREL

-1604 ETVEREKDGV
+1604 ETVESEKDGV
-1614 RKEEKG
+1614 RKEEKV
-1620 SEHKVLKAMAEK
+1620 SERKVLKAAAEK

-1642 NDVKLVVTQRI
+1642 NDVKLVVTQQM
-1653 KHSTPSPLSSSSSRQ
+1653 KQSSSSPLSSSSSRQ
-1668 KQSRRNSLTT
+1668 KRPRRKSFT
-1678 KTAMTTT
+1678 KTATT
-1685 TPTRPQLE
+1685 TPTRTQLA
-1693 PKTPSSLNSARR
+1693 PKTPSSLNLASRR
-1705 KSRIKV
+1705 KNRLL

>member
-1 VRAKIS
+1 MR
-7 VKRKEEEKMMKE
+7 EDQ
-19 EEEDAMEI
+19 DAMEI

-32 KARQESSFS
+32 KERQESSF
-41 ASSSSPSTIFARL
+41 T
-54 AENGKKKSAN
+54 N
-64 AGRDEDDFDEDDD
+64 AFWKRSNKDKEEDEG
-77 DDDDEEEE
+77 E
-85 DELAVAL
+85 DELATAL
-92 RPFQNHASAAS
+92 RPFQNHFASTAS
-103 ASDISTR
+103 SLPKVSSSNVEQTQRRDDTFEAVEI
-110 EEDGHHRNRPRQ
+110 
-122 SFDVDV
+122 
-128 VSSKRHGQM
+128 VSSKRHAQM
-137 QEILANDGS
+137 QEIIANDGS

-158 AIAVGFSDGTVR
+158 VIAVGFADGTIR
-170 LTRAQHAGGDGKD
+170 LTRAQHAEGKE
-183 EKKDSAAAM
+183 EKKEYNTTTM
-192 RTIPAIQREEGDGK
+192 RTIPAIQREEGEGK
-206 VSSSRDGSSF
+206 VLASNGSDNGSF
-216 LKVTALSFANGGE
+216 LRVTALSFANGGE

-243 DVKRCTQ
+243 DVKRCSQ

-255 ASSTTTPA
+255 APPPTTQNMA
-263 SDASMVVAIVAMNEI
+263 SSDASMVVAIVAMSQI
-278 PNSGSQC
+278 PNASSQC
-285 EVIVALKSGQV
+285 EVIAALKSGQV

-326 LPSRSYAVK
+326 LPAKSYAVK

-348 EKLKEQLEEE
+348 EKLKEQLDKE

-369 TIAMDAGIGS
+369 TIAMDSAGGANA
-379 GTTESMTGVSNLL
+379 TESISGVSNLL
-392 PEFSGKT
+392 SEFNGKT
-399 NTSAANAA
+399 STSAANAS

-456 KNLNSNASANSSNT
+456 KNVKSSVSANNSNSS

-486 VWGNCVTIWELGI
+486 VWGNRVTIWELGI

-513 KQKMEKKEGPTAATT
+513 KQKMEKKESSAAASS

-542 LRKEWQLPENVAKDS
+542 LRREWQLPENVVKDS

-562 MWFGDDVLGV
+562 MWFGDEVLGV

-578 ATLLAFDVK
+578 ATLLAFDAK
-587 YSNGK
+587 SSYGK

-599 DAHPTAIPLTI
+599 DAHPTATSLPV

-618 PSSSSGYVWSS
+618 PPSSEHVVWSS

-634 NRGAGAVILSTTS
+634 NRGAGAVILSAAS

-655 WRERVNSHRKRSDWG
+655 WRERANAHRKLSDWG
-670 GAFALAVAAY
+670 GAFAVAVAAY
-680 KQSFIRDENAY
+680 KQSFRRDEDVDDVFVVN
-691 KDTKTEAKKL
+691 DTNKAVKKS
-701 LTPFAPY
+701 TTSFAPY
-708 LSGMPSDARARI
+708 LAGIPSDARARI
-720 MNESQ
+720 INESH
-725 LPQTVIKSEREAA
+725 LPQTAVKSEREAA

-744 LLPQFLKDAMMVVQ
+744 LLPQFLQDAMMVVQ

-812 RIVPHVINDELQS
+812 RIVPHIISDELQS

-837 FASKGEHGII
+837 FASKGEHSII

-890 PAFAMFEVAVK
+890 PAFAMFEDAVK
-901 MVKAVVMKNEDEDE
+901 RVKDVVVKCNDDVSTMRDSSQD
-915 NKKRGIPHDQNEDA
+915 KKDDVY
-929 RFELSRKSARRLL
+929 FEVSRKSARRLL
-942 LFARESIA
+942 LFASESIA

-990 LLSPDVDKSVRETA
+990 FLSQDADKSVRETA
-1004 VELAKGKDNEEQAS
+1004 AEVAKGKDNAEQTS

-1033 RKKRFKNST
+1033 RKKRFKNSD
-1042 AQAVSP
+1042 AQNVSP
-1048 VDALLTSSQIKES
+1048 MDALLTSSQIREV

-1102 ESANDMNRT
+1102 ENANDLNRT

-1137 AAEET
+1137 TAEEI
-1142 LNARL
+1142 LNVRL
-1147 LGIKNSLLTFAAALV
+1147 LEIKNSLLTFAAALV
-1162 GTGRVSVDHDREF
+1162 GTGRVSVDRDREF

-1183 GPAKTLR
+1183 GPVKSLR

-1211 GGANNTSAAVAKYAQ
+1211 GGANDTSAAVAKYAQ

-1232 LSDANFAQG
+1232 LSDANFAQAM
-1241 LTVLHLAEGDYGAA
+1241 TVLHLAEGDYGAA

-1276 VLLGCAPAGIEA
+1276 VLLGCAPAGVEA

-1310 EAFKRSLLLSAP
+1310 EAFKRSLLHSAP
-1322 KIAEVNAGIIA
+1322 KIAEVNAAIVA

-1340 ADQQEAVLHALSSNP
+1340 PDQQEAVLNALSSNP

-1370 AMGEDDLAEAT
+1370 ATGGEGLLEAT
-1381 ARGEKDDHQT
+1381 TRGENDDHQT

-1437 ACLEQCQTYGVVDAS
+1437 ACLEQCQNYGVVDAS

-1461 VGDALNLHV
+1461 VGDALDLHV

-1482 VHNNNPTTSSAT
+1482 LRNNPTSST
-1494 NKMSKDVSRGF
+1494 VNKMSKDVSRGF
-1505 AMESSESLDAAT
+1505 AMESSESFDAAT
-1517 QLCLRCDTYKFI
+1517 RLCLRCDTYKFI
-1529 ESEEMWHRLLDC
+1529 ESEAMWHRLLDC
-1541 VISARIRHGSSGQFV
+1541 VISARITYGSSGQFV

-1575 APEKVLSDVL
+1575 APEKVLGDVL
-1585 KTRGNESLREL
+1585 RTRGNESLREL

-1604 ETVEREKDGV
+1604 ETVESEKDGV
-1614 RKEEKG
+1614 RKEEKV
-1620 SEHKVLKAMAEK
+1620 SERKVLKAAAEK

-1642 NDVKLVVTQRI
+1642 NDVKLVVTQQM
-1653 KHSTPSPLSSSSSRQ
+1653 KQSSSSPLSSSSSRQ
-1668 KQSRRNSLTT
+1668 KRPRRKSFT
-1678 KTAMTTT
+1678 KTATT
-1685 TPTRPQLE
+1685 TPTRTQLA
-1693 PKTPSSLNSARR
+1693 PKTPSSLNLASRR
-1705 KSRIKV
+1705 KNRLL

>member
-1 VRAKIS
+1 
-7 VKRKEEEKMMKE
+7 MKE
-19 EEEDAMEI
+19 DQDAMEI

-32 KARQESSFS
+32 KESQESSFN
-41 ASSSSPSTIFARL
+41 SSFWKRSSGS
-54 AENGKKKSAN
+54 K
-64 AGRDEDDFDEDDD
+64 EDK
-77 DDDDEEEE
+77 E
-85 DELAVAL
+85 DELATAL
-92 RPFQNHASAAS
+92 RPFQNHFASTAS
-103 ASDISTR
+103 SLPKVSSSSNVEQQQRRDDTFEAVEI
-110 EEDGHHRNRPRQ
+110 
-122 SFDVDV
+122 
-128 VSSKRHGQM
+128 VSSKRHAQM
-137 QEILANDGS
+137 QEIIANDGS

-158 AIAVGFSDGTVR
+158 VIAVGFADGTIR
-170 LTRAQHAGGDGKD
+170 LTRAQHAEGKE
-183 EKKDSAAAM
+183 EKKEYNTTTM
-192 RTIPAIQREEGDGK
+192 RTIPAIQREEGEGK
-206 VSSSRDGSSF
+206 VLASNGSDNGSF
-216 LKVTALSFANGGE
+216 LRVTALSFANGGE

-243 DVKRCTQ
+243 DVKRCSQ

-255 ASSTTTPA
+255 APPPTTQNMA
-263 SDASMVVAIVAMNEI
+263 SSDASMVVAIVAMSQI
-278 PNSGSQC
+278 PNASSQC
-285 EVIVALKSGQV
+285 EVIAALKSGQV

-326 LPSRSYAVK
+326 LPAKSYAVK

-348 EKLKEQLEEE
+348 EKLKEQLDKE

-369 TIAMDAGIGS
+369 TIAMDSAGGANA
-379 GTTESMTGVSNLL
+379 TESISGVSNLL
-392 PEFSGKT
+392 SEFNGKT
-399 NTSAANAA
+399 STSAANAS

-456 KNLNSNASANSSNT
+456 KNVKSSVSANNSNSS

-486 VWGNCVTIWELGI
+486 VWGNRVTIWELGI

-513 KQKMEKKEGPTAATT
+513 KQKMEKKESSAAASS

-542 LRKEWQLPENVAKDS
+542 LRREWQLPENVVKDS

-562 MWFGDDVLGV
+562 MWFGDEVLGV

-578 ATLLAFDVK
+578 ATLLAFDAK
-587 YSNGK
+587 SSYGK

-599 DAHPTAIPLTI
+599 DAHPTATSLPA

-618 PSSSSGYVWSS
+618 PPSSEHVVWSS

-634 NRGAGAVILSTTS
+634 NRGAGAVILSAAS

-655 WRERVNSHRKRSDWG
+655 WRERANAHRKLSDWG
-670 GAFALAVAAY
+670 GAFAVAVAAY
-680 KQSFIRDENAY
+680 KQSFRRDEDVDDVFVVN
-691 KDTKTEAKKL
+691 DTNKAVKKS
-701 LTPFAPY
+701 TTSFAPY
-708 LSGMPSDARARI
+708 LAGIPSDARARI
-720 MNESQ
+720 INESQ
-725 LPQTVIKSEREAA
+725 LPQTAVKSEREAA

-744 LLPQFLKDAMMVVQ
+744 LLPQFLQDAMMVVQ

-796 YDPLMEATHG
+796 YDPLLEATHG

-812 RIVPHVINDELQS
+812 RIVPHIISDELQS

-837 FASKGEHGII
+837 FASKGEHSII

-890 PAFAMFEVAVK
+890 PAFAMFEDAVER
-901 MVKAVVMKNEDEDE
+901 VKDVVVKCNDDVSMMRYSSQD
-915 NKKRGIPHDQNEDA
+915 KKDDVY
-929 RFELSRKSARRLL
+929 FEVSRKSARRLL
-942 LFARESIA
+942 LFASESIA

-990 LLSPDVDKSVRETA
+990 FLSQDADKSVRETA
-1004 VELAKGKDNEEQAS
+1004 AEVAKGKDNAEQTS

-1033 RKKRFKNST
+1033 RKKRFKNSD
-1042 AQAVSP
+1042 AQNVSP
-1048 VDALLTSSQIKES
+1048 MDALLTSSQIREV

-1102 ESANDMNRT
+1102 ENANDLNRT

-1137 AAEET
+1137 TAEEI
-1142 LNARL
+1142 LNVRL
-1147 LGIKNSLLTFAAALV
+1147 LEIKNSLLTFAAALV
-1162 GTGRVSVDHDREF
+1162 GTGRVSVDRDREF

-1183 GPAKTLR
+1183 GPVKSLR

-1211 GGANNTSAAVAKYAQ
+1211 GGANDTSAAVAKYAQ

-1232 LSDANFAQG
+1232 LSDANFAQAM
-1241 LTVLHLAEGDYGAA
+1241 TVLHLAEGDYGAA

-1276 VLLGCAPAGIEA
+1276 VLLGCAPAGVEA

-1310 EAFKRSLLLSAP
+1310 EAFKRSLLHSAP
-1322 KIAEVNAGIIA
+1322 KIAEVNAAIVA

-1340 ADQQEAVLHALSSNP
+1340 PDQQEAVLNALSSNP

-1370 AMGEDDLAEAT
+1370 ATGGEGLLEAT
-1381 ARGEKDDHQT
+1381 TRGENDDHQS

-1437 ACLEQCQTYGVVDAS
+1437 ACLEQCQSYGVVDAS

-1461 VGDALNLHV
+1461 VGDALDLHV

-1482 VHNNNPTTSSAT
+1482 LRNNPTSST
-1494 NKMSKDVSRGF
+1494 VNKMSKDVSRGF

-1517 QLCLRCDTYKFI
+1517 RLCLRCDTYKFI
-1529 ESEEMWHRLLDC
+1529 ESEAMWHRLLDC
-1541 VISARIRHGSSGQFV
+1541 VISARITYGSSGQFV

-1575 APEKVLSDVL
+1575 APEKVLGDVL
-1585 KTRGNESLREL
+1585 RTRGNESLREL

-1604 ETVEREKDGV
+1604 ETVESEKDGV
-1614 RKEEKG
+1614 RKEEKV
-1620 SEHKVLKAMAEK
+1620 SERKVLKAAAEK

-1642 NDVKLVVTQRI
+1642 NDVKLVVTQQM
-1653 KHSTPSPLSSSSSRQ
+1653 KQSSSSPLSSSSSRQ
-1668 KQSRRNSLTT
+1668 KRPRRKSFT
-1678 KTAMTTT
+1678 KTATT
-1685 TPTRPQLE
+1685 TPTRTQLA
-1693 PKTPSSLNSARR
+1693 PKTPSSLNLASRR
-1705 KSRIKV
+1705 KNRLL

>member
-1 VRAKIS
+1 MR
-7 VKRKEEEKMMKE
+7 EDQ
-19 EEEDAMEI
+19 DAMEI

-32 KARQESSFS
+32 KERQESSFTN
-41 ASSSSPSTIFARL
+41 ALWKRSSKDK
-54 AENGKKKSAN
+54 EE
-64 AGRDEDDFDEDDD
+64 DEG
-77 DDDDEEEE
+77 E
-85 DELAVAL
+85 DELATAL
-92 RPFQNHASAAS
+92 RPFQNHFASTAS
-103 ASDISTR
+103 SLPKVSSSNVEQTQRRDDTFEAVEI
-110 EEDGHHRNRPRQ
+110 
-122 SFDVDV
+122 
-128 VSSKRHGQM
+128 VSSKRHAQM
-137 QEILANDGS
+137 QEIIANDGS

-158 AIAVGFSDGTVR
+158 VIAVGFADGTIR
-170 LTRAQHAGGDGKD
+170 LTRAQHAEGKE
-183 EKKDSAAAM
+183 EKKEYNTTTM
-192 RTIPAIQREEGDGK
+192 RTIPAIQREEGEGK
-206 VSSSRDGSSF
+206 VLASNGSDNGSF
-216 LKVTALSFANGGE
+216 LRVTALSFANGGE

-243 DVKRCTQ
+243 DVKRCSQ

-255 ASSTTTPA
+255 APPPTTQNMA
-263 SDASMVVAIVAMNEI
+263 SSDASMVVAIVAMSQI
-278 PNSGSQC
+278 PNASSQC
-285 EVIVALKSGQV
+285 EVIAALKSGQV

-326 LPSRSYAVK
+326 LPAKSYAVK

-348 EKLKEQLEEE
+348 EKLKEQLDKE

-369 TIAMDAGIGS
+369 TIAMDSAGGANA
-379 GTTESMTGVSNLL
+379 TESISGVSNLL
-392 PEFSGKT
+392 SEFNGKT
-399 NTSAANAA
+399 STSAANASA
-407 GLVCLTTA
+407 LVCLTTA

-456 KNLNSNASANSSNT
+456 KNVKSSVSANNSNSS

-486 VWGNCVTIWELGI
+486 VWGNRVTIWELGI

-513 KQKMEKKEGPTAATT
+513 KQKMEKKESSAAASS

-542 LRKEWQLPENVAKDS
+542 LRREWQLPENVVKDS

-562 MWFGDDVLGV
+562 MWFGDEVLGV

-578 ATLLAFDVK
+578 ATLLAFDAK
-587 YSNGK
+587 SSYGK

-599 DAHPTAIPLTI
+599 DAHPTATSLPV

-618 PSSSSGYVWSS
+618 PPSSEHVVWSS

-634 NRGAGAVILSTTS
+634 NRGAGAVILSAAS

-655 WRERVNSHRKRSDWG
+655 WRERANAHRKLSDWG
-670 GAFALAVAAY
+670 GAFAVAVAAY
-680 KQSFIRDENAY
+680 KQSFRRDEDVDDVFVVN
-691 KDTKTEAKKL
+691 DTNKAAKKS
-701 LTPFAPY
+701 TTSFAPY
-708 LSGMPSDARARI
+708 LAGIPSDARARI
-720 MNESQ
+720 VNESQ
-725 LPQTVIKSEREAA
+725 LPQTAVNSEREAA
-738 REVCLK
+738 RQVCLK
-744 LLPQFLKDAMMVVQ
+744 LLPQFLQDAMMVVQ

-812 RIVPHVINDELQS
+812 RIVPHIINDELRS

-837 FASKGEHGII
+837 FASKGEHSII

-859 DVNQVARLCE
+859 DVNQVAILCE

-890 PAFAMFEVAVK
+890 PAFAMFEDAVK
-901 MVKAVVMKNEDEDE
+901 RVKDVVVKCNDDVSTMRDSSQD
-915 NKKRGIPHDQNEDA
+915 KKDDVY
-929 RFELSRKSARRLL
+929 FEVSRKSARRLL
-942 LFARESIA
+942 LFASESIA

-990 LLSPDVDKSVRETA
+990 FLSQDVDKSVRETA
-1004 VELAKGKDNEEQAS
+1004 AEVAKGKDNAEQTS

-1033 RKKRFKNST
+1033 RKKRFKNSD
-1042 AQAVSP
+1042 AQNVSP
-1048 VDALLTSSQIKES
+1048 MDALLTSSQIREV

-1102 ESANDMNRT
+1102 ENANDLNRT

-1137 AAEET
+1137 TAEEI
-1142 LNARL
+1142 LNVRL
-1147 LGIKNSLLTFAAALV
+1147 LEIKNSLLTFAAALV
-1162 GTGRVSVDHDREF
+1162 GTGRVSVDRDREF
-1175 ALLEALTA
+1175 ALLEALTV
-1183 GPAKTLR
+1183 GPVKSLR

-1211 GGANNTSAAVAKYAQ
+1211 GGANDTSAAVAKYAQ

-1232 LSDANFAQG
+1232 LSDANFAQAM
-1241 LTVLHLAEGDYGAA
+1241 TVLHLAEGDYGAA

-1276 VLLGCAPAGIEA
+1276 VLLGCAPAGVEA

-1310 EAFKRSLLLSAP
+1310 EAFKRSLLHSAP
-1322 KIAEVNAGIIA
+1322 KIAEVNAAIVA

-1340 ADQQEAVLHALSSNP
+1340 PDQQEAVLNALSSNP

-1370 AMGEDDLAEAT
+1370 ATGGEGLLEAT
-1381 ARGEKDDHQT
+1381 TRGENDDHQT

-1437 ACLEQCQTYGVVDAS
+1437 ACLEQCQNYGVVDAS

-1461 VGDALNLHV
+1461 VGDALDLHV

-1482 VHNNNPTTSSAT
+1482 LRNNPTSST
-1494 NKMSKDVSRGF
+1494 VNKMSKDVSRGF

-1517 QLCLRCDTYKFI
+1517 RLCLRCDTYKFI
-1529 ESEEMWHRLLDC
+1529 ESEAMWHRLLDC
-1541 VISARIRHGSSGQFV
+1541 VISARITYGSSGQFV

-1575 APEKVLSDVL
+1575 APEKVLGDVL
-1585 KTRGNESLREL
+1585 RTRGNESLREL

-1604 ETVEREKDGV
+1604 ETVESEKDGV
-1614 RKEEKG
+1614 RKEEKV
-1620 SEHKVLKAMAEK
+1620 SEHKVLKAAAEK

-1642 NDVKLVVTQRI
+1642 NDVKLVVTQQM
-1653 KHSTPSPLSSSSSRQ
+1653 KQSSSSPLSSSSSRQ
-1668 KQSRRNSLTT
+1668 KRPRRKSFT
-1678 KTAMTTT
+1678 KTATT
-1685 TPTRPQLE
+1685 TPTRTQLA
-1693 PKTPSSLNSARR
+1693 PKTPSSLNLASRR
-1705 KSRIKV
+1705 KNRLL

>member
-1 VRAKIS
+1 MR
-7 VKRKEEEKMMKE
+7 EDQ
-19 EEEDAMEI
+19 DAMEI

-32 KARQESSFS
+32 KERQESSFTN
-41 ASSSSPSTIFARL
+41 ALWKRSSKDK
-54 AENGKKKSAN
+54 EE
-64 AGRDEDDFDEDDD
+64 DEG
-77 DDDDEEEE
+77 E
-85 DELAVAL
+85 DELATAL
-92 RPFQNHASAAS
+92 RPFQNHFASTAS
-103 ASDISTR
+103 SLPKVSSSNVEQTQRRDDTFEAVEI
-110 EEDGHHRNRPRQ
+110 
-122 SFDVDV
+122 
-128 VSSKRHGQM
+128 VSSKRHAQM
-137 QEILANDGS
+137 QEIIANDGS

-158 AIAVGFSDGTVR
+158 VIAVGFADGTIR
-170 LTRAQHAGGDGKD
+170 LTRAQHAEGKE
-183 EKKDSAAAM
+183 EKKEYNTTTM

-206 VSSSRDGSSF
+206 VLASNGSDNGSF
-216 LKVTALSFANGGE
+216 LRVTALSFANGGE

-243 DVKRCTQ
+243 DVKRCSQ

-255 ASSTTTPA
+255 APPPTTQNMA
-263 SDASMVVAIVAMNEI
+263 SSDASMVVAIVAMSQI
-278 PNSGSQC
+278 PNASSQC
-285 EVIVALKSGQV
+285 EVIAALKSGQV

-326 LPSRSYAVK
+326 LPAKSYAVK

-348 EKLKEQLEEE
+348 EKLKEQLDKE

-369 TIAMDAGIGS
+369 TIAMDSAGGANA
-379 GTTESMTGVSNLL
+379 TESISGVSNLL
-392 PEFSGKT
+392 SEFNGKT
-399 NTSAANAA
+399 STSAANAS

-449 RPKVVSY
+449 RPNVVSY
-456 KNLNSNASANSSNT
+456 KNVKSSVSANNSNSS

-486 VWGNCVTIWELGI
+486 VWGNRVTIWELGI

-513 KQKMEKKEGPTAATT
+513 KQKMEKKESSAAASS

-542 LRKEWQLPENVAKDS
+542 LRREWQLPENVVKDS

-562 MWFGDDVLGV
+562 MWFGDEVLGV

-578 ATLLAFDVK
+578 ATLLAFDAK
-587 YSNGK
+587 SSYGK

-599 DAHPTAIPLTI
+599 DAHPTATSLPV

-618 PSSSSGYVWSS
+618 PPSSEHVVWSS

-634 NRGAGAVILSTTS
+634 NRGAGAVILSAAS

-655 WRERVNSHRKRSDWG
+655 WRERANAHRKLSDWG
-670 GAFALAVAAY
+670 GAFAVAVAAY
-680 KQSFIRDENAY
+680 KQSFRRDEDVDDVFVVN
-691 KDTKTEAKKL
+691 DTNKAVKKS
-701 LTPFAPY
+701 TTSFAPY
-708 LSGMPSDARARI
+708 LAGLPSDARARI
-720 MNESQ
+720 INESH
-725 LPQTVIKSEREAA
+725 LPQTAVKSEREAA

-744 LLPQFLKDAMMVVQ
+744 LLPQFLQDAMMVVQ

-812 RIVPHVINDELQS
+812 RIVPHIISDELQS

-837 FASKGEHGII
+837 FASKGEHSII

-890 PAFAMFEVAVK
+890 PAFAMFEDAVK
-901 MVKAVVMKNEDEDE
+901 RVKDVVVKCNDDVSTMRDSSQD
-915 NKKRGIPHDQNEDA
+915 KKDDVY
-929 RFELSRKSARRLL
+929 FEVSRKSARRLL
-942 LFARESIA
+942 LFASESIA

-990 LLSPDVDKSVRETA
+990 FLSQDADKSVRETA
-1004 VELAKGKDNEEQAS
+1004 AEVAKGKDNAEQTS

-1033 RKKRFKNST
+1033 RKKRFKNSD
-1042 AQAVSP
+1042 AQNVSP
-1048 VDALLTSSQIKES
+1048 MDALLTSSQIREV

-1102 ESANDMNRT
+1102 ENANDLNRT

-1137 AAEET
+1137 TAEEI
-1142 LNARL
+1142 LNVRL
-1147 LGIKNSLLTFAAALV
+1147 LEIKNSLLTFAAALV
-1162 GTGRVSVDHDREF
+1162 GTGRVSVDRDREF
-1175 ALLEALTA
+1175 ALLEALTV
-1183 GPAKTLR
+1183 GPVKSLR

-1211 GGANNTSAAVAKYAQ
+1211 GGANDTSAAVAKYAQ

-1232 LSDANFAQG
+1232 LSDANFAQAM
-1241 LTVLHLAEGDYGAA
+1241 TVLHLAEGDYGAA

-1276 VLLGCAPAGIEA
+1276 VLLGCAPAGVEA

-1310 EAFKRSLLLSAP
+1310 EAFKRSLLHSAP
-1322 KIAEVNAGIIA
+1322 KIAEVNAAIVA

-1340 ADQQEAVLHALSSNP
+1340 PDQQEAVLNALSSNP

-1370 AMGEDDLAEAT
+1370 ATGGEGLLEAT
-1381 ARGEKDDHQT
+1381 TRGENDDHQT

-1437 ACLEQCQTYGVVDAS
+1437 ACLEQCQNYGVVDAS

-1461 VGDALNLHV
+1461 VGDALDLHV

-1482 VHNNNPTTSSAT
+1482 LRNNPTSST
-1494 NKMSKDVSRGF
+1494 VNKMSKDVSRGF

-1517 QLCLRCDTYKFI
+1517 RLCLRCDTYKFI
-1529 ESEEMWHRLLDC
+1529 ESEAMWHRLLDC
-1541 VISARIRHGSSGQFV
+1541 VISARITYGSSGQFV

-1575 APEKVLSDVL
+1575 APEKVLGDVL
-1585 KTRGNESLREL
+1585 RTRGNESLREL

-1604 ETVEREKDGV
+1604 ETVESEKDGV
-1614 RKEEKG
+1614 RKEEKV
-1620 SEHKVLKAMAEK
+1620 SERKVLKAAAEK

-1642 NDVKLVVTQRI
+1642 NDVKLVVTQQM
-1653 KHSTPSPLSSSSSRQ
+1653 KQSSSSPLSSSSSRQ
-1668 KQSRRNSLTT
+1668 KRPRRKSFT
-1678 KTAMTTT
+1678 KTATT
-1685 TPTRPQLE
+1685 TPTRTQLA
-1693 PKTPSSLNSARR
+1693 PKTPSSLNLASRR
-1705 KSRIKV
+1705 KNRLL

>member
-1 VRAKIS
+1 
-7 VKRKEEEKMMKE
+7 MKE
-19 EEEDAMEI
+19 DQDAMEI

-32 KARQESSFS
+32 KERQESSFTN
-41 ASSSSPSTIFARL
+41 AFWKRSSKDK
-54 AENGKKKSAN
+54 EE
-64 AGRDEDDFDEDDD
+64 DEG
-77 DDDDEEEE
+77 E
-85 DELAVAL
+85 DELATAL
-92 RPFQNHASAAS
+92 RPFQNHFASTAS
-103 ASDISTR
+103 SLPKVSSSNVEQTQRRDDTFEAVEI
-110 EEDGHHRNRPRQ
+110 
-122 SFDVDV
+122 
-128 VSSKRHGQM
+128 VSSKRHAQM
-137 QEILANDGS
+137 QEIIANDGS

-158 AIAVGFSDGTVR
+158 VIAVGFADGTIR
-170 LTRAQHAGGDGKD
+170 LTRAQHAEGKE
-183 EKKDSAAAM
+183 EKKEYNTTTM
-192 RTIPAIQREEGDGK
+192 RTIPAIQREEGEGK
-206 VSSSRDGSSF
+206 VLASNGSDNGSF
-216 LKVTALSFANGGE
+216 LRVTALSFANGGE

-243 DVKRCTQ
+243 DVKRCSQ

-255 ASSTTTPA
+255 APPPTTQNMA
-263 SDASMVVAIVAMNEI
+263 SSDASMVVAIVAMSQI
-278 PNSGSQC
+278 PNASSQC
-285 EVIVALKSGQV
+285 EVIAALKSGQV

-326 LPSRSYAVK
+326 LPAKSYAVK

-348 EKLKEQLEEE
+348 EKLKEQLDKE

-369 TIAMDAGIGS
+369 TIAMDSAGGANA
-379 GTTESMTGVSNLL
+379 TESISGVSNLL
-392 PEFSGKT
+392 SEFNGKT
-399 NTSAANAA
+399 STSAANAS

-456 KNLNSNASANSSNT
+456 KNVKSSVSANNSNSS

-486 VWGNCVTIWELGI
+486 VWGNRVTIWELGI

-513 KQKMEKKEGPTAATT
+513 KQKMEKKESSAAASS

-542 LRKEWQLPENVAKDS
+542 LRREWQLPENVVKDS

-562 MWFGDDVLGV
+562 MWFGDEVLGV

-578 ATLLAFDVK
+578 ATLLAFDAK
-587 YSNGK
+587 SSYGK

-599 DAHPTAIPLTI
+599 DAHPTATSLPV

-618 PSSSSGYVWSS
+618 PPSSEHVVWSS

-634 NRGAGAVILSTTS
+634 NRGAGAVILSAAS

-655 WRERVNSHRKRSDWG
+655 WRERANAHRKLSDWG
-670 GAFALAVAAY
+670 GAFAVAVAAY
-680 KQSFIRDENAY
+680 KQSFRRDEDVDDVFVVN
-691 KDTKTEAKKL
+691 DTNKAVKKS
-701 LTPFAPY
+701 TTSFAPY
-708 LSGMPSDARARI
+708 LAGIPSDARARI
-720 MNESQ
+720 INESH
-725 LPQTVIKSEREAA
+725 LPQTAVKSEREAA

-744 LLPQFLKDAMMVVQ
+744 LLPQFLQDAMMVVQ

-812 RIVPHVINDELQS
+812 RIVPHIISDELQS

-837 FASKGEHGII
+837 FASKGEHSII

-890 PAFAMFEVAVK
+890 PAFAMFEDAVK
-901 MVKAVVMKNEDEDE
+901 RVKDVVVKCNDDVSTMRDSSQD
-915 NKKRGIPHDQNEDA
+915 KKDDVY
-929 RFELSRKSARRLL
+929 FEVSRKSARRLL
-942 LFARESIA
+942 LFASESIA

-990 LLSPDVDKSVRETA
+990 FLSQDADKSVRETA
-1004 VELAKGKDNEEQAS
+1004 AEVAKGKDNAEQTS

-1033 RKKRFKNST
+1033 RKKRFKNSD
-1042 AQAVSP
+1042 AQNVSP
-1048 VDALLTSSQIKES
+1048 MDALLTSSQIREV

-1102 ESANDMNRT
+1102 ENANDLNRT

-1137 AAEET
+1137 TAEEI
-1142 LNARL
+1142 LNVRL
-1147 LGIKNSLLTFAAALV
+1147 LEIKNSLLTFAAALV
-1162 GTGRVSVDHDREF
+1162 GTGRVSVDRDREF

-1183 GPAKTLR
+1183 GPVKSLR

-1211 GGANNTSAAVAKYAQ
+1211 GGANDTSAAVAKYAQ

-1232 LSDANFAQG
+1232 LSDANFAQAM
-1241 LTVLHLAEGDYGAA
+1241 TVLHLAEGDYGAA

-1276 VLLGCAPAGIEA
+1276 VLLGCAPAGVEA

-1310 EAFKRSLLLSAP
+1310 EAFKRSLLHSAP
-1322 KIAEVNAGIIA
+1322 KIAEVNAAIVA

-1340 ADQQEAVLHALSSNP
+1340 PDQQEAVLNALSSNP

-1370 AMGEDDLAEAT
+1370 ATGGEGLLEPT
-1381 ARGEKDDHQT
+1381 TRGENDDHQS

-1428 SRSGGYRLD
+1428 SRSVGYRLD
-1437 ACLEQCQTYGVVDAS
+1437 ACLEQCQSYGVVDAS

-1461 VGDALNLHV
+1461 VGDALDLHV

-1482 VHNNNPTTSSAT
+1482 LRNNPTSST
-1494 NKMSKDVSRGF
+1494 VNKMSKDVSRGF

-1517 QLCLRCDTYKFI
+1517 RLCLRCDTYKFI
-1529 ESEEMWHRLLDC
+1529 ESEAMWHRLLDC
-1541 VISARIRHGSSGQFV
+1541 VISARITYGSSGQFV

-1575 APEKVLSDVL
+1575 APEKVLGDVL
-1585 KTRGNESLREL
+1585 ITRGNESLREL

-1604 ETVEREKDGV
+1604 ETVESEKDGV
-1614 RKEEKG
+1614 RKEEKV
-1620 SEHKVLKAMAEK
+1620 SERKVLKAAAEK

-1642 NDVKLVVTQRI
+1642 NDVKLVVTQQM
-1653 KHSTPSPLSSSSSRQ
+1653 KQSSSSPLSSSSSRQ
-1668 KQSRRNSLTT
+1668 KRPRRKSFT
-1678 KTAMTTT
+1678 KTATT
-1685 TPTRPQLE
+1685 TPTRTQLA
-1693 PKTPSSLNSARR
+1693 PKTPSSLNLASRR
-1705 KSRIKV
+1705 KNRLL

>member
-1 VRAKIS
+1 
-7 VKRKEEEKMMKE
+7 MKE
-19 EEEDAMEI
+19 DQDAMEI

-32 KARQESSFS
+32 KERQESSF
-41 ASSSSPSTIFARL
+41 T
-54 AENGKKKSAN
+54 N
-64 AGRDEDDFDEDDD
+64 AFWKRSNKDKEEDEG
-77 DDDDEEEE
+77 E
-85 DELAVAL
+85 DELATAL
-92 RPFQNHASAAS
+92 RPFQNHFASTAS
-103 ASDISTR
+103 SLPKVSSSNVEQTQRRDDTFEAVEI
-110 EEDGHHRNRPRQ
+110 
-122 SFDVDV
+122 
-128 VSSKRHGQM
+128 VSSKRHAQM
-137 QEILANDGS
+137 QEIIANDGS

-158 AIAVGFSDGTVR
+158 VIAVGFADGTIR
-170 LTRAQHAGGDGKD
+170 LTRAQHAEGKE
-183 EKKDSAAAM
+183 EKKEYNTTTM
-192 RTIPAIQREEGDGK
+192 RTIPAIQREEGEGK
-206 VSSSRDGSSF
+206 VLASNGSDNGSF
-216 LKVTALSFANGGE
+216 LRVTALSFANGGE

-243 DVKRCTQ
+243 DVKRCSQ

-255 ASSTTTPA
+255 APPPTTQNMA
-263 SDASMVVAIVAMNEI
+263 SSDASMVVAIVAMSQI
-278 PNSGSQC
+278 PNASSQC
-285 EVIVALKSGQV
+285 EVIAALKSGQV

-326 LPSRSYAVK
+326 LPAKSYAVK

-348 EKLKEQLEEE
+348 EKLKEQLDKE

-369 TIAMDAGIGS
+369 TIAMDSAGGANA
-379 GTTESMTGVSNLL
+379 TESISGVSNLL
-392 PEFSGKT
+392 SEFNGKT
-399 NTSAANAA
+399 STSAANAS

-456 KNLNSNASANSSNT
+456 KNVKSSVSANNSNSS

-486 VWGNCVTIWELGI
+486 VWGNRVTIWELGI

-513 KQKMEKKEGPTAATT
+513 KQKMEKKESSAAASS

-542 LRKEWQLPENVAKDS
+542 LRREWQLPENVVKDS

-562 MWFGDDVLGV
+562 MWFGDEVLGV

-578 ATLLAFDVK
+578 ATLLAFDAK
-587 YSNGK
+587 SRYGK

-599 DAHPTAIPLTI
+599 DAHPTATSLPV

-618 PSSSSGYVWSS
+618 PPSSEHVVWSS

-634 NRGAGAVILSTTS
+634 NRGAGAVILSAAS

-655 WRERVNSHRKRSDWG
+655 WRERANAHRKLSDWG
-670 GAFALAVAAY
+670 GAFAVAVAAY
-680 KQSFIRDENAY
+680 KQSFRRDEDVDDVFVVN
-691 KDTKTEAKKL
+691 DTNKAVKKS
-701 LTPFAPY
+701 TTSFAPY
-708 LSGMPSDARARI
+708 LAGIPSDARARI
-720 MNESQ
+720 INESH
-725 LPQTVIKSEREAA
+725 LPQTAVKSEREAA

-744 LLPQFLKDAMMVVQ
+744 LLPQFLQDAMMVVQ

-812 RIVPHVINDELQS
+812 RIVPHIISDELQS

-837 FASKGEHGII
+837 FASKGEHSII

-890 PAFAMFEVAVK
+890 PAFAMFEDAVK
-901 MVKAVVMKNEDEDE
+901 RVKDVVVKCNDDVSTMRDSSQD
-915 NKKRGIPHDQNEDA
+915 KKDDVY
-929 RFELSRKSARRLL
+929 FEVSRKSARRLL
-942 LFARESIA
+942 LFASESIA

-990 LLSPDVDKSVRETA
+990 FLSQDADKSVRETA
-1004 VELAKGKDNEEQAS
+1004 AEVAKGKDNAEQTS

-1033 RKKRFKNST
+1033 RKKRFKNSD
-1042 AQAVSP
+1042 AQNVSP
-1048 VDALLTSSQIKES
+1048 MDALLTSSQIREV

-1102 ESANDMNRT
+1102 ENANDLNRT

-1137 AAEET
+1137 TAEEI
-1142 LNARL
+1142 LNVRL
-1147 LGIKNSLLTFAAALV
+1147 LEIKNSLLTFAAALV
-1162 GTGRVSVDHDREF
+1162 GTGRVSVDRDREF

-1183 GPAKTLR
+1183 GPVKSLR

-1211 GGANNTSAAVAKYAQ
+1211 GGANDTSAAVAKYAQ

-1232 LSDANFAQG
+1232 LSDANFAQAM
-1241 LTVLHLAEGDYGAA
+1241 TVLHLAEGDYGVA

-1276 VLLGCAPAGIEA
+1276 VLLGCAPAGVEA

-1310 EAFKRSLLLSAP
+1310 EAFKRSLLHSAP
-1322 KIAEVNAGIIA
+1322 KIAEVNAAIVA

-1340 ADQQEAVLHALSSNP
+1340 PDQQEAVLNALSSNP

-1370 AMGEDDLAEAT
+1370 ATGGEGLLEAT
-1381 ARGEKDDHQT
+1381 TRGENDDHQT

-1437 ACLEQCQTYGVVDAS
+1437 ACLEQCQSYGVVDAS

-1461 VGDALNLHV
+1461 VGDALDLHV

-1482 VHNNNPTTSSAT
+1482 LRNNPTSST
-1494 NKMSKDVSRGF
+1494 VNKMSKDVSRGF

-1517 QLCLRCDTYKFI
+1517 RLCLRCDTYKFI
-1529 ESEEMWHRLLDC
+1529 ESEAMWHRLLDC
-1541 VISARIRHGSSGQFV
+1541 VISARITYGSSGQFV

-1575 APEKVLSDVL
+1575 APEKVLGDVL
-1585 KTRGNESLREL
+1585 RTRGNESLREL

-1604 ETVEREKDGV
+1604 ETVESEKDGV
-1614 RKEEKG
+1614 RKEEKV
-1620 SEHKVLKAMAEK
+1620 SERKVLKAAAEK

-1642 NDVKLVVTQRI
+1642 NDVKLVVTQQM
-1653 KHSTPSPLSSSSSRQ
+1653 KQSSSSPLSSSSSRQ
-1668 KQSRRNSLTT
+1668 KRPRRKSFT
-1678 KTAMTTT
+1678 KTATT
-1685 TPTRPQLE
+1685 TPTRTQLA
-1693 PKTPSSLNSARR
+1693 PKTPSSLNLASRR
-1705 KSRIKV
+1705 KNRLL

>member
-1 VRAKIS
+1 MR
-7 VKRKEEEKMMKE
+7 EDQ
-19 EEEDAMEI
+19 DAMEI

-32 KARQESSFS
+32 KERQESSF
-41 ASSSSPSTIFARL
+41 T
-54 AENGKKKSAN
+54 N
-64 AGRDEDDFDEDDD
+64 AFWKRSNKDKEEDEG
-77 DDDDEEEE
+77 E
-85 DELAVAL
+85 DELATAL
-92 RPFQNHASAAS
+92 RPFQNHFASTAS
-103 ASDISTR
+103 SLPKVSSSNVEQTQRRDDTFEAVEI
-110 EEDGHHRNRPRQ
+110 
-122 SFDVDV
+122 
-128 VSSKRHGQM
+128 VSSKRHAQM
-137 QEILANDGS
+137 QEIIANDGS

-158 AIAVGFSDGTVR
+158 VIAVGFADGTIR
-170 LTRAQHAGGDGKD
+170 LTRAQHAEGKE
-183 EKKDSAAAM
+183 EKKEYNTTTM
-192 RTIPAIQREEGDGK
+192 RTIPAIQREEGEGK
-206 VSSSRDGSSF
+206 VLASNGSDNGSF
-216 LKVTALSFANGGE
+216 LRVTALSFANGGE

-243 DVKRCTQ
+243 DVKRCSQ

-255 ASSTTTPA
+255 APPPTTQNMA
-263 SDASMVVAIVAMNEI
+263 SSDASMVVAIVAMSQI
-278 PNSGSQC
+278 PNASSQC
-285 EVIVALKSGQV
+285 EVIAALKSGQV

-326 LPSRSYAVK
+326 LPAKSYAVK

-348 EKLKEQLEEE
+348 EKLKEQLDKE

-369 TIAMDAGIGS
+369 TIAMDSAGGANA
-379 GTTESMTGVSNLL
+379 TESISGVSNLL
-392 PEFSGKT
+392 SEFNGKT
-399 NTSAANAA
+399 STSAANAS

-456 KNLNSNASANSSNT
+456 KNVKSSVSANNSNSS

-486 VWGNCVTIWELGI
+486 VWGNRVTIWELGI

-513 KQKMEKKEGPTAATT
+513 KQKMEKKESSAAASS

-542 LRKEWQLPENVAKDS
+542 LRREWQLPENVVKDS

-562 MWFGDDVLGV
+562 MWFGDEVLGV

-578 ATLLAFDVK
+578 ATLLAFDAK
-587 YSNGK
+587 SSYGK

-599 DAHPTAIPLTI
+599 DAHPTATSLPV

-618 PSSSSGYVWSS
+618 PPSSEHVVWSS

-634 NRGAGAVILSTTS
+634 NRGAGAVILSAAS

-655 WRERVNSHRKRSDWG
+655 WRERANAHRKLSDWG
-670 GAFALAVAAY
+670 GAFAVAVAAY
-680 KQSFIRDENAY
+680 KQSFRRDEDVDDVFVVN
-691 KDTKTEAKKL
+691 DTNKAVKKS
-701 LTPFAPY
+701 TTSFAPY
-708 LSGMPSDARARI
+708 LAGIPSDARARI
-720 MNESQ
+720 INESH
-725 LPQTVIKSEREAA
+725 LPQTAVKSEREAA

-744 LLPQFLKDAMMVVQ
+744 LLPQFLQDAMMVVQ

-812 RIVPHVINDELQS
+812 RIVPHIISDELQS

-837 FASKGEHGII
+837 FASKGEHSII

-876 HASVFVRAFEDFSS
+876 HASVFVRAFEDFSC
-890 PAFAMFEVAVK
+890 PAFAMFEDAVK
-901 MVKAVVMKNEDEDE
+901 RVKDVVVKCNDDVSTMRDSSQD
-915 NKKRGIPHDQNEDA
+915 KKDDVY
-929 RFELSRKSARRLL
+929 FEVSRKSARRLL
-942 LFARESIA
+942 LFASESIA

-990 LLSPDVDKSVRETA
+990 FLSQDADKSVRETA
-1004 VELAKGKDNEEQAS
+1004 AEVAKGKDNAEQTS

-1033 RKKRFKNST
+1033 RKKRFKNSD
-1042 AQAVSP
+1042 AQNVSP
-1048 VDALLTSSQIKES
+1048 MDALLTSSQIREV

-1102 ESANDMNRT
+1102 ENANDLNRT

-1137 AAEET
+1137 TAEEI
-1142 LNARL
+1142 LNVRL
-1147 LGIKNSLLTFAAALV
+1147 LEIKNSLLTFAAALV
-1162 GTGRVSVDHDREF
+1162 GTGRVSVDRDREF

-1183 GPAKTLR
+1183 GPVKSLR

-1211 GGANNTSAAVAKYAQ
+1211 GGANDTSAAVAKYAQ

-1232 LSDANFAQG
+1232 LSDANFAQAM
-1241 LTVLHLAEGDYGAA
+1241 TVLHLAEGDYGAA

-1276 VLLGCAPAGIEA
+1276 VLLGCAPAGVEA

-1310 EAFKRSLLLSAP
+1310 EAFKRSLLHSAP
-1322 KIAEVNAGIIA
+1322 KIAEVNAAIVA

-1340 ADQQEAVLHALSSNP
+1340 PDQQEAVLNALSSNP

-1370 AMGEDDLAEAT
+1370 ATGGEGLLEAT
-1381 ARGEKDDHQT
+1381 TRGENDDHQT

-1437 ACLEQCQTYGVVDAS
+1437 ACLEQCQSYGVVDAS

-1461 VGDALNLHV
+1461 VGDALDLHV

-1482 VHNNNPTTSSAT
+1482 LRNNPTSST
-1494 NKMSKDVSRGF
+1494 VNKMSKDVSRGF

-1517 QLCLRCDTYKFI
+1517 RLCLRCDTYKFI
-1529 ESEEMWHRLLDC
+1529 ESEAMWHRLLDC
-1541 VISARIRHGSSGQFV
+1541 VISARITYGSSGQFV

-1575 APEKVLSDVL
+1575 APEKVLGDVL
-1585 KTRGNESLREL
+1585 RTRGNESLREL

-1604 ETVEREKDGV
+1604 ETVESEKDGV
-1614 RKEEKG
+1614 RKEEKV
-1620 SEHKVLKAMAEK
+1620 SERKVLKAAAEK

-1642 NDVKLVVTQRI
+1642 NDVKLVVTQQM
-1653 KHSTPSPLSSSSSRQ
+1653 KQSSSSPLSSSSSRQ
-1668 KQSRRNSLTT
+1668 KRPRRKSFT
-1678 KTAMTTT
+1678 KTATT
-1685 TPTRPQLE
+1685 TPTRTQLA
-1693 PKTPSSLNSARR
+1693 PKTPSSLNLASRR
-1705 KSRIKV
+1705 KNRLL

>member
-1 VRAKIS
+1 
-7 VKRKEEEKMMKE
+7 MKE
-19 EEEDAMEI
+19 DQDAMEI

-32 KARQESSFS
+32 KERQESSFTN
-41 ASSSSPSTIFARL
+41 AFWKRSSKDK
-54 AENGKKKSAN
+54 EE
-64 AGRDEDDFDEDDD
+64 DEG
-77 DDDDEEEE
+77 E
-85 DELAVAL
+85 DELATAL
-92 RPFQNHASAAS
+92 RPFQNHFASTAS
-103 ASDISTR
+103 SLPKVSSSNVEQTQRRDDTFEAVEI
-110 EEDGHHRNRPRQ
+110 
-122 SFDVDV
+122 
-128 VSSKRHGQM
+128 VSSKRHAQM
-137 QEILANDGS
+137 QEIIANDGS

-158 AIAVGFSDGTVR
+158 VIAVGFADGTIR
-170 LTRAQHAGGDGKD
+170 LTRAQHAEGKE
-183 EKKDSAAAM
+183 EKKEYNTTTM
-192 RTIPAIQREEGDGK
+192 RTIPAIQREEGEGK
-206 VSSSRDGSSF
+206 VLASNGSDNGSF
-216 LKVTALSFANGGE
+216 LRVTALSFANGGE

-243 DVKRCTQ
+243 DVKRCSQ

-255 ASSTTTPA
+255 APPPTTQNMA
-263 SDASMVVAIVAMNEI
+263 SSDASMVVAIVAMSQI
-278 PNSGSQC
+278 PNASSQC
-285 EVIVALKSGQV
+285 EVIAALKSGQV

-326 LPSRSYAVK
+326 LPAKSYAVK

-348 EKLKEQLEEE
+348 EKLKEQLDKE

-369 TIAMDAGIGS
+369 TIAMDSAGGANA
-379 GTTESMTGVSNLL
+379 TESISGVSNLL
-392 PEFSGKT
+392 SEFNGKT
-399 NTSAANAA
+399 STSAANAS

-456 KNLNSNASANSSNT
+456 KNVKSSVSANNSNSS

-486 VWGNCVTIWELGI
+486 VWGNRVTIWELGI

-513 KQKMEKKEGPTAATT
+513 KQKMEKKESSAAASS

-542 LRKEWQLPENVAKDS
+542 LRREWQLPENVVKDS

-562 MWFGDDVLGV
+562 MWFGDEVLGV

-578 ATLLAFDVK
+578 ATLLAFDAK
-587 YSNGK
+587 SSYGE

-599 DAHPTAIPLTI
+599 DAHPTATSLPV

-618 PSSSSGYVWSS
+618 PPSSEHVVWSS

-634 NRGAGAVILSTTS
+634 NRGAGAVILSAAS

-655 WRERVNSHRKRSDWG
+655 WRERANAHRKLSDWG
-670 GAFALAVAAY
+670 GAFAVAVAAY
-680 KQSFIRDENAY
+680 KQSFRRDEDVDDVFVVN
-691 KDTKTEAKKL
+691 DTNKAVKKS
-701 LTPFAPY
+701 TTSFAPY
-708 LSGMPSDARARI
+708 LAGIPSDARARI
-720 MNESQ
+720 INESH
-725 LPQTVIKSEREAA
+725 LPQTAVKSEREAA

-744 LLPQFLKDAMMVVQ
+744 LLPQFLQDAMMVVQ

-812 RIVPHVINDELQS
+812 RIVPHIISDELQS

-890 PAFAMFEVAVK
+890 PAFAMFEDAVK
-901 MVKAVVMKNEDEDE
+901 RVKDVVVKCNDDVSTMRDSSQD
-915 NKKRGIPHDQNEDA
+915 KKDDVY
-929 RFELSRKSARRLL
+929 FEVSRKSARRLL
-942 LFARESIA
+942 LFASESIA

-990 LLSPDVDKSVRETA
+990 FLSQDADKSVRETA
-1004 VELAKGKDNEEQAS
+1004 AEVAKGKDNAEQTS

-1033 RKKRFKNST
+1033 RKKRFKNSD
-1042 AQAVSP
+1042 AQNVSP
-1048 VDALLTSSQIKES
+1048 MDALLTSSQIREV

-1102 ESANDMNRT
+1102 ENANDLNRT

-1125 FAAESIEEETTF
+1125 FAEESIEEETTF
-1137 AAEET
+1137 TAEEI
-1142 LNARL
+1142 LNVRL
-1147 LGIKNSLLTFAAALV
+1147 LEIKNSLLTFAAALV
-1162 GTGRVSVDHDREF
+1162 GTGRVSVDRDREF

-1183 GPAKTLR
+1183 GPVKSLR

-1211 GGANNTSAAVAKYAQ
+1211 GGANDTSAAVAKYAQ

-1232 LSDANFAQG
+1232 LSDANFAQAM
-1241 LTVLHLAEGDYGAA
+1241 TVLHLAEGDYGAA

-1276 VLLGCAPAGIEA
+1276 VLLGCAPAGVEA

-1310 EAFKRSLLLSAP
+1310 EAFKRSLLHSAP
-1322 KIAEVNAGIIA
+1322 KIAEVNAAIVA

-1340 ADQQEAVLHALSSNP
+1340 PDQQEAVLNALSSNP

-1370 AMGEDDLAEAT
+1370 ATGGEGLLEAT
-1381 ARGEKDDHQT
+1381 TRGENDDHQT

-1437 ACLEQCQTYGVVDAS
+1437 ACLEQCQNYGVVDAS

-1461 VGDALNLHV
+1461 VGDALDLHV

-1482 VHNNNPTTSSAT
+1482 LRNNPTSST
-1494 NKMSKDVSRGF
+1494 VNKMSKDVSRGF

-1517 QLCLRCDTYKFI
+1517 RLCLRCDTYKFI
-1529 ESEEMWHRLLDC
+1529 ESEAMWHRLLDC
-1541 VISARIRHGSSGQFV
+1541 VISARITYGSSGQFV

-1575 APEKVLSDVL
+1575 APEKVLGDVL
-1585 KTRGNESLREL
+1585 RTRGNESLREL

-1604 ETVEREKDGV
+1604 ETVESEKDGV
-1614 RKEEKG
+1614 RKEEKV
-1620 SEHKVLKAMAEK
+1620 SERKVLKAAAEK

-1642 NDVKLVVTQRI
+1642 NDVKLVVTQQM
-1653 KHSTPSPLSSSSSRQ
+1653 KQSSSSPLSSSSSRQ
-1668 KQSRRNSLTT
+1668 KRPRRKSFT
-1678 KTAMTTT
+1678 KTATT
-1685 TPTRPQLE
+1685 TPTRTQLA
-1693 PKTPSSLNSARR
+1693 PKTPSSLNLASRR
-1705 KSRIKV
+1705 KNRLL

>member
-1 VRAKIS
+1 MR
-7 VKRKEEEKMMKE
+7 EDQ
-19 EEEDAMEI
+19 DAMEI

-32 KARQESSFS
+32 KKRQESSF
-41 ASSSSPSTIFARL
+41 T
-54 AENGKKKSAN
+54 N
-64 AGRDEDDFDEDDD
+64 ALWKRSNKDKEEDEG
-77 DDDDEEEE
+77 E
-85 DELAVAL
+85 DELATAL
-92 RPFQNHASAAS
+92 RPFQNHFASTAS
-103 ASDISTR
+103 SLPKVSSSNVEQTQRRDDTFEAVEI
-110 EEDGHHRNRPRQ
+110 
-122 SFDVDV
+122 
-128 VSSKRHGQM
+128 VSSKRHAQM
-137 QEILANDGS
+137 QEIIANDGS

-158 AIAVGFSDGTVR
+158 VIAVGFADGTIR
-170 LTRAQHAGGDGKD
+170 LTRAQHAEGKE
-183 EKKDSAAAM
+183 EKKEYNTTTM
-192 RTIPAIQREEGDGK
+192 RTIPAIQREEGEGK
-206 VSSSRDGSSF
+206 VLASNGSDNGSF
-216 LKVTALSFANGGE
+216 LRVTALSFANGGE

-243 DVKRCTQ
+243 DVKRCSQ

-255 ASSTTTPA
+255 APPPTTQNMA
-263 SDASMVVAIVAMNEI
+263 SSDASMVVAIVAMSQI
-278 PNSGSQC
+278 PNASSQC
-285 EVIVALKSGQV
+285 EVIAALKSGQV

-326 LPSRSYAVK
+326 LPAKSYAVK

-348 EKLKEQLEEE
+348 EKLKEQLDKE

-369 TIAMDAGIGS
+369 TIAMDSAGGANA
-379 GTTESMTGVSNLL
+379 TESISGVSNLL
-392 PEFSGKT
+392 SEFNGKT
-399 NTSAANAA
+399 STSAANAS

-456 KNLNSNASANSSNT
+456 KNVKSSVSANNSNSS

-486 VWGNCVTIWELGI
+486 VWGNRVTIWELGI

-513 KQKMEKKEGPTAATT
+513 KQKMEKKESSAAASS

-542 LRKEWQLPENVAKDS
+542 LRREWQLPENVVKDS

-562 MWFGDDVLGV
+562 MWFGDEVLGV

-578 ATLLAFDVK
+578 ATLLAFDAK
-587 YSNGK
+587 SSYGK

-599 DAHPTAIPLTI
+599 DAHPTATSLPV

-618 PSSSSGYVWSS
+618 PPSSEHVVWSS

-634 NRGAGAVILSTTS
+634 NRGAGAVILSAAS

-655 WRERVNSHRKRSDWG
+655 WRERANAHRKLSDWG
-670 GAFALAVAAY
+670 GAFAVAVAAY
-680 KQSFIRDENAY
+680 KQSFRRDEDVDDVFVVN
-691 KDTKTEAKKL
+691 DTNKAVKKS
-701 LTPFAPY
+701 TTSFAPY
-708 LSGMPSDARARI
+708 LAGIPSDARARI
-720 MNESQ
+720 INESH
-725 LPQTVIKSEREAA
+725 LPQTAVKSEREAA

-744 LLPQFLKDAMMVVQ
+744 LLPQFLQDAMMVVQ

-812 RIVPHVINDELQS
+812 RIVPHIISDELQS

-837 FASKGEHGII
+837 FASKGEHSII

-890 PAFAMFEVAVK
+890 PAFAMFEDAVK
-901 MVKAVVMKNEDEDE
+901 RVKDVVVKCNDDVSTMRDSSQD
-915 NKKRGIPHDQNEDA
+915 KKDDVY
-929 RFELSRKSARRLL
+929 FEVSRKSARRLL
-942 LFARESIA
+942 LFASESIA

-990 LLSPDVDKSVRETA
+990 FLSQDADKSVRETA
-1004 VELAKGKDNEEQAS
+1004 AEVAKGKDNAEQTS

-1033 RKKRFKNST
+1033 RKKRFKNSD
-1042 AQAVSP
+1042 AQNVSP
-1048 VDALLTSSQIKES
+1048 MDALLTSSQIREV

-1102 ESANDMNRT
+1102 ENANDLNRT

-1137 AAEET
+1137 TAEEI
-1142 LNARL
+1142 LNVRL
-1147 LGIKNSLLTFAAALV
+1147 LEIKNSLLTFAAALV
-1162 GTGRVSVDHDREF
+1162 GTGRVSVDRDREF

-1183 GPAKTLR
+1183 GPVKSLR

-1211 GGANNTSAAVAKYAQ
+1211 GGANDTSAAVAKYAQ

-1232 LSDANFAQG
+1232 LSDANFAQAM
-1241 LTVLHLAEGDYGAA
+1241 TVLHLAEGDYGAA

-1276 VLLGCAPAGIEA
+1276 VLLGCAPAGVEA

-1310 EAFKRSLLLSAP
+1310 EAFKRSLLHSAP
-1322 KIAEVNAGIIA
+1322 KIAEVNAAIVA

-1340 ADQQEAVLHALSSNP
+1340 PDQQEAVLNALSSNP

-1370 AMGEDDLAEAT
+1370 ATGGEGLLEAT
-1381 ARGEKDDHQT
+1381 TRGENDDHQT

-1437 ACLEQCQTYGVVDAS
+1437 ACLEQCQSYGVVDAS

-1461 VGDALNLHV
+1461 VGDALDLHV

-1482 VHNNNPTTSSAT
+1482 LRNNPTSST
-1494 NKMSKDVSRGF
+1494 VNKMSKDVSRGF

-1517 QLCLRCDTYKFI
+1517 RLCLRCDTYKFI
-1529 ESEEMWHRLLDC
+1529 ESEAMWHRLLDC
-1541 VISARIRHGSSGQFV
+1541 VISARITYGSSGQFV

-1575 APEKVLSDVL
+1575 APEKVLGDVL
-1585 KTRGNESLREL
+1585 RTRGNESLREL

-1604 ETVEREKDGV
+1604 ETVESEKDGV
-1614 RKEEKG
+1614 RKEEKV
-1620 SEHKVLKAMAEK
+1620 SERKVLKAAAEK

-1642 NDVKLVVTQRI
+1642 NDVKLVVTQQM
-1653 KHSTPSPLSSSSSRQ
+1653 KQSSSSPLSSSSSRQ
-1668 KQSRRNSLTT
+1668 KRPRRKSFT
-1678 KTAMTTT
+1678 KTATT
-1685 TPTRPQLE
+1685 TPTRTQLA
-1693 PKTPSSLNSARR
+1693 PKTPSSLNLASRR
-1705 KSRIKV
+1705 KNRLL

>member
-1 VRAKIS
+1 
-7 VKRKEEEKMMKE
+7 MKE
-19 EEEDAMEI
+19 DQDAMEI

-32 KARQESSFS
+32 KESQESSFN
-41 ASSSSPSTIFARL
+41 SSFWKRSSGS
-54 AENGKKKSAN
+54 K
-64 AGRDEDDFDEDDD
+64 EDK
-77 DDDDEEEE
+77 E
-85 DELAVAL
+85 DELATAL
-92 RPFQNHASAAS
+92 RPFQNHFASTAS
-103 ASDISTR
+103 SLPKVSSSTVEQTQR
-110 EEDGHHRNRPRQ
+110 RDDTFEAVEI
-122 SFDVDV
+122 
-128 VSSKRHGQM
+128 VSSKRHAQM
-137 QEILANDGS
+137 QEIIANDGS

-158 AIAVGFSDGTVR
+158 VIAVGFADGTIR
-170 LTRAQHAGGDGKD
+170 LTRAQHAEGKE
-183 EKKDSAAAM
+183 EKKEYNTTTM
-192 RTIPAIQREEGDGK
+192 RTIPAIQRDEGEGK
-206 VSSSRDGSSF
+206 VLVSIGSDNGSF
-216 LKVTALSFANGGE
+216 LRVTALSFANGGE

-243 DVKRCTQ
+243 DVKRCSQ

-255 ASSTTTPA
+255 APPPTTQNMA
-263 SDASMVVAIVAMNEI
+263 SSDASMVVAIVAMSQI
-278 PNSGSQC
+278 PNASSQC
-285 EVIVALKSGQV
+285 EVIAALKSGQV

-326 LPSRSYAVK
+326 LPAKSYAVK

-348 EKLKEQLEEE
+348 EKLKEQLDKE

-369 TIAMDAGIGS
+369 TIAMDSAGGANA
-379 GTTESMTGVSNLL
+379 TESISGVSNLL
-392 PEFSGKT
+392 SEFNGKT
-399 NTSAANAA
+399 STSAANAS

-456 KNLNSNASANSSNT
+456 KNVKSSVSANNSNSS

-486 VWGNCVTIWELGI
+486 VWGNRVTIWELGI

-513 KQKMEKKEGPTAATT
+513 KQKMEKKESSAAASS

-542 LRKEWQLPENVAKDS
+542 LRREWQLPENVVKDS

-562 MWFGDDVLGV
+562 MWFGDEVLGV

-578 ATLLAFDVK
+578 ATLLAFDAK
-587 YSNGK
+587 SSYGK

-599 DAHPTAIPLTI
+599 DAHPTATSLPV

-618 PSSSSGYVWSS
+618 PPSSEHVVWSS

-634 NRGAGAVILSTTS
+634 NRGAGAVILSAAS

-655 WRERVNSHRKRSDWG
+655 WRERANAHRKLSDWG
-670 GAFALAVAAY
+670 GAFAVAVAAY
-680 KQSFIRDENAY
+680 KQSFRRDEDVDDVFVVN
-691 KDTKTEAKKL
+691 DTNKAVKKS
-701 LTPFAPY
+701 TTSFAPY
-708 LSGMPSDARARI
+708 LAGIPSDARARI
-720 MNESQ
+720 INESH
-725 LPQTVIKSEREAA
+725 LPQTAVKSEREAA

-744 LLPQFLKDAMMVVQ
+744 LLPQFLQDAMMVVQ

-812 RIVPHVINDELQS
+812 RIVPHIISDELQS

-837 FASKGEHGII
+837 FASKGEHSII

-890 PAFAMFEVAVK
+890 PAFAMFEDAVK
-901 MVKAVVMKNEDEDE
+901 RVKDVVVKCNDDVSTMRDSSQD
-915 NKKRGIPHDQNEDA
+915 KKDDVY
-929 RFELSRKSARRLL
+929 FEVSRKSARRLL
-942 LFARESIA
+942 LFASESIA

-990 LLSPDVDKSVRETA
+990 FLSQDADKSVRETA
-1004 VELAKGKDNEEQAS
+1004 AEVAKGKDNAEQTS

-1033 RKKRFKNST
+1033 RKKRFKNSD
-1042 AQAVSP
+1042 AQNVSP
-1048 VDALLTSSQIKES
+1048 MDALLTSSQIREV

-1102 ESANDMNRT
+1102 ENANDLNRT

-1137 AAEET
+1137 TAEEI
-1142 LNARL
+1142 LNVRL
-1147 LGIKNSLLTFAAALV
+1147 LEIKNSLLTFAAALV
-1162 GTGRVSVDHDREF
+1162 GTGRVSVDRDREF

-1183 GPAKTLR
+1183 GPVKSLR

-1211 GGANNTSAAVAKYAQ
+1211 GGANDTSAAVAKYAQ

-1232 LSDANFAQG
+1232 LSDANFAQAM
-1241 LTVLHLAEGDYGAA
+1241 TVLHLAEGDYGAA

-1276 VLLGCAPAGIEA
+1276 VLLGCAPAGVEA

-1310 EAFKRSLLLSAP
+1310 EAFKRSLLHSAP
-1322 KIAEVNAGIIA
+1322 KIAEVNAAIVA

-1340 ADQQEAVLHALSSNP
+1340 PDQQEAVLNALSSNP

-1370 AMGEDDLAEAT
+1370 ATGGEGLLEAT
-1381 ARGEKDDHQT
+1381 TRGENDDHQT

-1437 ACLEQCQTYGVVDAS
+1437 ACLEQCQNYGVVDAS

-1461 VGDALNLHV
+1461 VGDALDLHV

-1482 VHNNNPTTSSAT
+1482 LRNNPTSST
-1494 NKMSKDVSRGF
+1494 VNKMSKDVSRGF

-1517 QLCLRCDTYKFI
+1517 RLCLRCDTYKFI
-1529 ESEEMWHRLLDC
+1529 ESEAMWHRLLDC
-1541 VISARIRHGSSGQFV
+1541 VISARITYGSSGQFV

-1575 APEKVLSDVL
+1575 APEKVLGDVL
-1585 KTRGNESLREL
+1585 RTRGNESLREL

-1604 ETVEREKDGV
+1604 ETVESEKDGV
-1614 RKEEKG
+1614 RKEEKV
-1620 SEHKVLKAMAEK
+1620 SERKVLKAAAEK

-1642 NDVKLVVTQRI
+1642 NDVKLVVTQQM
-1653 KHSTPSPLSSSSSRQ
+1653 KQSSSSPLSSSSSRQ
-1668 KQSRRNSLTT
+1668 KRPRRKSFT
-1678 KTAMTTT
+1678 KTATT
-1685 TPTRPQLE
+1685 TPTRTQLA
-1693 PKTPSSLNSARR
+1693 PKTPSSLNLASRR
-1705 KSRIKV
+1705 KNRLL

>member
-1 VRAKIS
+1 MR
-7 VKRKEEEKMMKE
+7 EDQ
-19 EEEDAMEI
+19 DAMEI

-32 KARQESSFS
+32 KERQESSF
-41 ASSSSPSTIFARL
+41 T
-54 AENGKKKSAN
+54 N
-64 AGRDEDDFDEDDD
+64 AFWKRSNKDKEEDEG
-77 DDDDEEEE
+77 E
-85 DELAVAL
+85 DELATAL
-92 RPFQNHASAAS
+92 RPFQNHFASTAS
-103 ASDISTR
+103 SLPKVSSSNVEQTQRRDDTFEAVEI
-110 EEDGHHRNRPRQ
+110 
-122 SFDVDV
+122 
-128 VSSKRHGQM
+128 VSSKRHAQM
-137 QEILANDGS
+137 QEIIANDGS

-158 AIAVGFSDGTVR
+158 VIAVGFADGTIR
-170 LTRAQHAGGDGKD
+170 LTRAQHAEGKE
-183 EKKDSAAAM
+183 EKKEYNTTTM
-192 RTIPAIQREEGDGK
+192 RTIPAIQREEGEGK
-206 VSSSRDGSSF
+206 VLASNGSDNGSF
-216 LKVTALSFANGGE
+216 LRVTALSFANGGE

-243 DVKRCTQ
+243 DVKRCSQ

-255 ASSTTTPA
+255 APPPTTQNMA
-263 SDASMVVAIVAMNEI
+263 SSDASMVVAIVAMSQI
-278 PNSGSQC
+278 PNASSQC
-285 EVIVALKSGQV
+285 EVIAALKSGQV

-326 LPSRSYAVK
+326 LPAKSYAVK

-348 EKLKEQLEEE
+348 EKLKEQLDKE

-369 TIAMDAGIGS
+369 TIAMDSAGGANA
-379 GTTESMTGVSNLL
+379 TESISGVSNLL
-392 PEFSGKT
+392 SEFNGKT
-399 NTSAANAA
+399 STSAANAS

-456 KNLNSNASANSSNT
+456 KNVKSSVSANNSNSS

-486 VWGNCVTIWELGI
+486 VWGNRVTIWELGI

-513 KQKMEKKEGPTAATT
+513 KQKMEKKESSAAASS

-542 LRKEWQLPENVAKDS
+542 LRREWQLPENVVKDS

-562 MWFGDDVLGV
+562 MWFGDEVLGV

-578 ATLLAFDVK
+578 ATLLAFDAK
-587 YSNGK
+587 SSYGK

-599 DAHPTAIPLTI
+599 DAHPTATSLPV

-618 PSSSSGYVWSS
+618 PPSSEHVVWSS

-634 NRGAGAVILSTTS
+634 NRGAGAVILSAAS

-655 WRERVNSHRKRSDWG
+655 WRERANAHRKLSDWG
-670 GAFALAVAAY
+670 GAFAVAVAAY
-680 KQSFIRDENAY
+680 KQSFRRDEDVDDVFVVN
-691 KDTKTEAKKL
+691 DTNKAVKKS
-701 LTPFAPY
+701 TTSFAPY
-708 LSGMPSDARARI
+708 LAGIPSDARARI
-720 MNESQ
+720 INESH
-725 LPQTVIKSEREAA
+725 LPQTAVKSEREAA

-744 LLPQFLKDAMMVVQ
+744 LLPQFLQDAMMVVQ

-812 RIVPHVINDELQS
+812 RIVPHIISDELQS

-837 FASKGEHGII
+837 FASKGEHSII

-890 PAFAMFEVAVK
+890 PAFAMFEDAVK
-901 MVKAVVMKNEDEDE
+901 RVKDVVVKCNDDVSTMRDSSQD
-915 NKKRGIPHDQNEDA
+915 KKDDVY
-929 RFELSRKSARRLL
+929 FEVSRKSARRLL
-942 LFARESIA
+942 LFASESIA

-990 LLSPDVDKSVRETA
+990 FLSQDADKSVRETA
-1004 VELAKGKDNEEQAS
+1004 AEVAKGKDNAEQTS

-1033 RKKRFKNST
+1033 RKKRFKNSD
-1042 AQAVSP
+1042 AQNVSP
-1048 VDALLTSSQIKES
+1048 MDALLTSSQIREV

-1102 ESANDMNRT
+1102 ENANDLNRT

-1137 AAEET
+1137 TAEEI
-1142 LNARL
+1142 LNVRL
-1147 LGIKNSLLTFAAALV
+1147 LEIKNSLLTFAAALV
-1162 GTGRVSVDHDREF
+1162 GTGRVSVDRDREF

-1183 GPAKTLR
+1183 GPVKSLR

-1211 GGANNTSAAVAKYAQ
+1211 GGANDTSAAVAKYAQ

-1232 LSDANFAQG
+1232 LSDANFAQAM
-1241 LTVLHLAEGDYGAA
+1241 TVLHLAEGDYGAA

-1276 VLLGCAPAGIEA
+1276 VLLGCAPAGVEA

-1310 EAFKRSLLLSAP
+1310 EAFKRSLLHSAP
-1322 KIAEVNAGIIA
+1322 KIAEVNAAIVA

-1340 ADQQEAVLHALSSNP
+1340 PDQQEAVLNALSSNP

-1370 AMGEDDLAEAT
+1370 ATGGEGLLEAT
-1381 ARGEKDDHQT
+1381 TRGENDDHQT

-1437 ACLEQCQTYGVVDAS
+1437 ACLEQCQNYGVVDAS

-1461 VGDALNLHV
+1461 VGDALDLHV

-1482 VHNNNPTTSSAT
+1482 LRNNPTSTT
-1494 NKMSKDVSRGF
+1494 VNKMSKDVSRGF

-1517 QLCLRCDTYKFI
+1517 RLCLRCDTYKFI
-1529 ESEEMWHRLLDC
+1529 ESEAMWHRLLDC
-1541 VISARIRHGSSGQFV
+1541 VISARITYGSSGQFV

-1575 APEKVLSDVL
+1575 APEKVLGDVL
-1585 KTRGNESLREL
+1585 RTRGNESLREL

-1604 ETVEREKDGV
+1604 ETVESEKDGV
-1614 RKEEKG
+1614 RKEEKV
-1620 SEHKVLKAMAEK
+1620 SERKVLKAAAEK

-1642 NDVKLVVTQRI
+1642 NDVKLVVTQQM
-1653 KHSTPSPLSSSSSRQ
+1653 KQSSSSPLSSSSSRQ
-1668 KQSRRNSLTT
+1668 KRPRRKSFT
-1678 KTAMTTT
+1678 KTATT
-1685 TPTRPQLE
+1685 TPTRTQLA
-1693 PKTPSSLNSARR
+1693 PKTPSSLNLASRR
-1705 KSRIKV
+1705 KNRLL

>member
-1 VRAKIS
+1 MR
-7 VKRKEEEKMMKE
+7 EDQ
-19 EEEDAMEI
+19 DAMEI

-32 KARQESSFS
+32 KKRQESSF
-41 ASSSSPSTIFARL
+41 T
-54 AENGKKKSAN
+54 N
-64 AGRDEDDFDEDDD
+64 ALWKRSNKDKEEDEG
-77 DDDDEEEE
+77 E
-85 DELAVAL
+85 DELATAL
-92 RPFQNHASAAS
+92 RPFQNHFASTAS
-103 ASDISTR
+103 SLPKVSSSNVEQTQRRDDTFEAVEI
-110 EEDGHHRNRPRQ
+110 
-122 SFDVDV
+122 
-128 VSSKRHGQM
+128 VSSKRHAQM
-137 QEILANDGS
+137 QEIIANDGS

-158 AIAVGFSDGTVR
+158 VIAVGFADGTIR
-170 LTRAQHAGGDGKD
+170 LTRAQHAEGKE
-183 EKKDSAAAM
+183 EKKEYNTTTM
-192 RTIPAIQREEGDGK
+192 RTIPAIQREEGEGK
-206 VSSSRDGSSF
+206 VLASNGSDNGSF
-216 LKVTALSFANGGE
+216 LRVTALSFANGGE

-243 DVKRCTQ
+243 DVKRCSQ

-255 ASSTTTPA
+255 APPPTTQNMA
-263 SDASMVVAIVAMNEI
+263 SSDASMVVAIVAMSQI
-278 PNSGSQC
+278 PNASSQC
-285 EVIVALKSGQV
+285 EVIAALKSGQV

-326 LPSRSYAVK
+326 LPAKSYAVK

-348 EKLKEQLEEE
+348 EKLKEQLDKE

-369 TIAMDAGIGS
+369 TIAMDSAGGANA
-379 GTTESMTGVSNLL
+379 TESISGVSNLL
-392 PEFSGKT
+392 SEFNGKT
-399 NTSAANAA
+399 STSAANAS

-456 KNLNSNASANSSNT
+456 KNVKSSVSANNSNSS

-486 VWGNCVTIWELGI
+486 VWGNRVTIWELGI

-513 KQKMEKKEGPTAATT
+513 KQKMEKKESSAAASS

-542 LRKEWQLPENVAKDS
+542 LRREWQLPENVVKDS

-562 MWFGDDVLGV
+562 MWFGDEVLGV

-578 ATLLAFDVK
+578 ATLLAFDAK
-587 YSNGK
+587 SSYGK

-599 DAHPTAIPLTI
+599 DAHPTATSLPV

-618 PSSSSGYVWSS
+618 PPSSEHVVWSS

-634 NRGAGAVILSTTS
+634 NRGAGAVILSAAS

-655 WRERVNSHRKRSDWG
+655 WRERANAHRKLSDWG
-670 GAFALAVAAY
+670 GAFAVAVAAY
-680 KQSFIRDENAY
+680 KQSFRRDEDVDDVFVVN
-691 KDTKTEAKKL
+691 DTNKAVKKS
-701 LTPFAPY
+701 TTSFAPY
-708 LSGMPSDARARI
+708 LAGIPSDARARI
-720 MNESQ
+720 INESQ
-725 LPQTVIKSEREAA
+725 LPQTAVKSEREAA

-744 LLPQFLKDAMMVVQ
+744 LLPQFLQDAMMVVQ

-812 RIVPHVINDELQS
+812 RIVPHIISDELQS

-837 FASKGEHGII
+837 FASKGEHSII

-890 PAFAMFEVAVK
+890 PAFAMFEDAVK
-901 MVKAVVMKNEDEDE
+901 RVKDVVVKCNDDVSTMRDSSQD
-915 NKKRGIPHDQNEDA
+915 KKDDVY
-929 RFELSRKSARRLL
+929 FEVSRKSARRLL
-942 LFARESIA
+942 LFASESIA

-990 LLSPDVDKSVRETA
+990 FLSQDADKSVRETA
-1004 VELAKGKDNEEQAS
+1004 AEVAKGKDNAEQTS

-1033 RKKRFKNST
+1033 RKKRFKNSD
-1042 AQAVSP
+1042 AQNVSP
-1048 VDALLTSSQIKES
+1048 MDALLTSSQIREV

-1102 ESANDMNRT
+1102 ENANDLNRT

-1137 AAEET
+1137 TAEEI
-1142 LNARL
+1142 LNVRL
-1147 LGIKNSLLTFAAALV
+1147 LEIKNSLLTFAAALV
-1162 GTGRVSVDHDREF
+1162 GTGRVSVDRDREF

-1183 GPAKTLR
+1183 GPVKSLR

-1211 GGANNTSAAVAKYAQ
+1211 GGANDTSAAVAKYAQ

-1232 LSDANFAQG
+1232 LSDANFAQAM
-1241 LTVLHLAEGDYGAA
+1241 TVLHLAEGDYGAA

-1276 VLLGCAPAGIEA
+1276 VLLGCAPAGVEA

-1310 EAFKRSLLLSAP
+1310 EAFKRSLLHSAP
-1322 KIAEVNAGIIA
+1322 KIAEVNAAIVA

-1340 ADQQEAVLHALSSNP
+1340 PDQQEAVLNALSSNP

-1370 AMGEDDLAEAT
+1370 ATGGEGLLEAT
-1381 ARGEKDDHQT
+1381 TRGENDDHQT

-1437 ACLEQCQTYGVVDAS
+1437 ACLEQCQSYGVVDAS

-1461 VGDALNLHV
+1461 VGDALDLHV

-1482 VHNNNPTTSSAT
+1482 LRNNPTSST
-1494 NKMSKDVSRGF
+1494 VNKMSKDVSRGF

-1517 QLCLRCDTYKFI
+1517 RLCLRCDTYKFI
-1529 ESEEMWHRLLDC
+1529 ESEAMWHRLLDC
-1541 VISARIRHGSSGQFV
+1541 VISARITYGSSGQFV

-1575 APEKVLSDVL
+1575 APEKVLGDVL
-1585 KTRGNESLREL
+1585 RTRGNESLREL

-1604 ETVEREKDGV
+1604 ETVESEKDGV
-1614 RKEEKG
+1614 RKEEKV
-1620 SEHKVLKAMAEK
+1620 SERKVLKAAAEK

-1642 NDVKLVVTQRI
+1642 NDVKLVVTQQM
-1653 KHSTPSPLSSSSSRQ
+1653 KQSSSSPLSSSSSRQ
-1668 KQSRRNSLTT
+1668 KRPRRKSFT
-1678 KTAMTTT
+1678 KTATT
-1685 TPTRPQLE
+1685 TPTRTQLA
-1693 PKTPSSLNSARR
+1693 PKTPSSLNLASRR
-1705 KSRIKV
+1705 KNRLL

>member
-1 VRAKIS
+1 MR
-7 VKRKEEEKMMKE
+7 EDQ
-19 EEEDAMEI
+19 DAMEI

-32 KARQESSFS
+32 KKRQESSF
-41 ASSSSPSTIFARL
+41 T
-54 AENGKKKSAN
+54 N
-64 AGRDEDDFDEDDD
+64 ALWKRSNKDKEEDEG
-77 DDDDEEEE
+77 E
-85 DELAVAL
+85 DELATAL
-92 RPFQNHASAAS
+92 RPFQNHFASTAS
-103 ASDISTR
+103 SLPKVSSSNVEQTQRRDDTFEAVEI
-110 EEDGHHRNRPRQ
+110 
-122 SFDVDV
+122 
-128 VSSKRHGQM
+128 VSSKRHAQM
-137 QEILANDGS
+137 QEIIANDGS

-158 AIAVGFSDGTVR
+158 VIAVGFADGTIR
-170 LTRAQHAGGDGKD
+170 LTRAQHAEGKE
-183 EKKDSAAAM
+183 EKKEYNTTTM
-192 RTIPAIQREEGDGK
+192 RTIPAIQREEGEGK
-206 VSSSRDGSSF
+206 VLASNGSDNGSF
-216 LKVTALSFANGGE
+216 LRVTALSFANGGE

-243 DVKRCTQ
+243 DVKRCSQ

-255 ASSTTTPA
+255 APPPTTQNMA
-263 SDASMVVAIVAMNEI
+263 SSDASMVVAIVAMSQI
-278 PNSGSQC
+278 PNASSQC
-285 EVIVALKSGQV
+285 EVIAALKSGQV

-326 LPSRSYAVK
+326 LPAKSYAVK

-348 EKLKEQLEEE
+348 EKLKEQLDKE

-369 TIAMDAGIGS
+369 TIAMDSAGGANA
-379 GTTESMTGVSNLL
+379 TESISGVSNLL
-392 PEFSGKT
+392 SEFNGKT
-399 NTSAANAA
+399 STSAANAS

-456 KNLNSNASANSSNT
+456 KNVKSSVSANNSNSS

-486 VWGNCVTIWELGI
+486 VWGNRVTIWELGI

-513 KQKMEKKEGPTAATT
+513 KQKMEKKESSAAASS

-542 LRKEWQLPENVAKDS
+542 LRREWQLPENVVKDS

-562 MWFGDDVLGV
+562 MWFGDEVLGV

-578 ATLLAFDVK
+578 ATLLAFDAK
-587 YSNGK
+587 SSYGK

-599 DAHPTAIPLTI
+599 DAHPTATSLPV

-618 PSSSSGYVWSS
+618 PPSSEHVVWSS

-634 NRGAGAVILSTTS
+634 NRGAGAVILSAAS

-655 WRERVNSHRKRSDWG
+655 WRERANAHRKLSDWG
-670 GAFALAVAAY
+670 GAFAVAVAAY
-680 KQSFIRDENAY
+680 KQSFRRDEDVDDVFVVN
-691 KDTKTEAKKL
+691 DTNKAVKKS
-701 LTPFAPY
+701 TTSFAPY
-708 LSGMPSDARARI
+708 LAGIPSDARARI
-720 MNESQ
+720 INESH
-725 LPQTVIKSEREAA
+725 LPQTAVKSEREAA

-744 LLPQFLKDAMMVVQ
+744 LLPQFLQDAMMVVQ

-812 RIVPHVINDELQS
+812 RIVPHIISDELQS

-890 PAFAMFEVAVK
+890 PAFAMFEDAVK
-901 MVKAVVMKNEDEDE
+901 RVKDVVVKCNDDVSTMRDSYQD
-915 NKKRGIPHDQNEDA
+915 KKDDVY
-929 RFELSRKSARRLL
+929 FEVSRKSARRLL
-942 LFARESIA
+942 LFASESIA

-990 LLSPDVDKSVRETA
+990 FLSQDADKSVRETA
-1004 VELAKGKDNEEQAS
+1004 AEVAKGKDNAEQTS

-1033 RKKRFKNST
+1033 RKKRFKNSD
-1042 AQAVSP
+1042 AQNVSP
-1048 VDALLTSSQIKES
+1048 MDALLTSSQIREV

-1102 ESANDMNRT
+1102 ENANDLNRT

-1137 AAEET
+1137 TAEEI
-1142 LNARL
+1142 LNVRL
-1147 LGIKNSLLTFAAALV
+1147 LEIKNSLLTFAAALV
-1162 GTGRVSVDHDREF
+1162 GTGRVSVDRDREF

-1183 GPAKTLR
+1183 GPVKSLR

-1211 GGANNTSAAVAKYAQ
+1211 GGANDTSAAVAKYAQ

-1232 LSDANFAQG
+1232 LSDANFAQAM
-1241 LTVLHLAEGDYGAA
+1241 TVLHLAEGDYGAA

-1276 VLLGCAPAGIEA
+1276 VLLGCAPAGVEA

-1310 EAFKRSLLLSAP
+1310 EAFKRSLLHSAP
-1322 KIAEVNAGIIA
+1322 KIAEVNAAIVA

-1340 ADQQEAVLHALSSNP
+1340 PDQQEAVLNALSSNP

-1370 AMGEDDLAEAT
+1370 ATGGEGLLEAT
-1381 ARGEKDDHQT
+1381 TRGENDDHQT

-1437 ACLEQCQTYGVVDAS
+1437 ACLEQCQSYGVVDAS

-1461 VGDALNLHV
+1461 VGDALDLHV

-1482 VHNNNPTTSSAT
+1482 LRNNPTSST
-1494 NKMSKDVSRGF
+1494 VNKMSKDVSRGF

-1517 QLCLRCDTYKFI
+1517 RLCLRCDTYKFI
-1529 ESEEMWHRLLDC
+1529 ESEAMWHRLLDC
-1541 VISARIRHGSSGQFV
+1541 VISARITYGSSGQFV

-1575 APEKVLSDVL
+1575 APEKVLGDVL
-1585 KTRGNESLREL
+1585 RTRGNESLREL

-1604 ETVEREKDGV
+1604 ETVESEKDGV
-1614 RKEEKG
+1614 RKEEKV
-1620 SEHKVLKAMAEK
+1620 SERKVLKAAAEK

-1642 NDVKLVVTQRI
+1642 NDVKLVVTQQM
-1653 KHSTPSPLSSSSSRQ
+1653 KQSSSSPLSSSSSRQ
-1668 KQSRRNSLTT
+1668 KRPRRKSFT
-1678 KTAMTTT
+1678 KTATT
-1685 TPTRPQLE
+1685 TPTRTQLA
-1693 PKTPSSLNSARR
+1693 PKTPSSLNLASRR
-1705 KSRIKV
+1705 KNRLL

>member
-1 VRAKIS
+1 MR
-7 VKRKEEEKMMKE
+7 EDQ
-19 EEEDAMEI
+19 DAMEI

-32 KARQESSFS
+32 KERQESSFTD
-41 ASSSSPSTIFARL
+41 AFWKRSSKD
-54 AENGKKKSAN
+54 KKE
-64 AGRDEDDFDEDDD
+64 DEG
-77 DDDDEEEE
+77 E
-85 DELAVAL
+85 DELATAL
-92 RPFQNHASAAS
+92 RPFQNHFASTAS
-103 ASDISTR
+103 SLPKVSSSNVEQTQRRDDTFEAVEI
-110 EEDGHHRNRPRQ
+110 
-122 SFDVDV
+122 
-128 VSSKRHGQM
+128 VSSKRHAQM
-137 QEILANDGS
+137 QEIIANDGS

-158 AIAVGFSDGTVR
+158 VIAVGFADGTIR
-170 LTRAQHAGGDGKD
+170 LTRAQHAEGKE
-183 EKKDSAAAM
+183 EKKEYNTTTM
-192 RTIPAIQREEGDGK
+192 RTIPAIQREEGEGK
-206 VSSSRDGSSF
+206 VLASNGSDNGSF
-216 LKVTALSFANGGE
+216 LRVTALSFANGGE

-243 DVKRCTQ
+243 DVKRCSQ

-255 ASSTTTPA
+255 APPPTTQNMA
-263 SDASMVVAIVAMNEI
+263 SSDASMVVAIVAMSQI
-278 PNSGSQC
+278 PNASSQC
-285 EVIVALKSGQV
+285 EVIAALKSGQV

-326 LPSRSYAVK
+326 LPAKSYAVK

-348 EKLKEQLEEE
+348 EKLKEQLDKE

-369 TIAMDAGIGS
+369 TIAMDSAGGANA
-379 GTTESMTGVSNLL
+379 TESISGVSNLL
-392 PEFSGKT
+392 SEFNGKT
-399 NTSAANAA
+399 STSAANAS

-456 KNLNSNASANSSNT
+456 KNVKSSVSANNSNSS

-486 VWGNCVTIWELGI
+486 VWGNRVTIWELGI

-513 KQKMEKKEGPTAATT
+513 KQKMEKKESSAAASS

-542 LRKEWQLPENVAKDS
+542 LRREWQLPENVVKDS

-562 MWFGDDVLGV
+562 MWFGDEVLGV

-578 ATLLAFDVK
+578 ATLLAFDAK
-587 YSNGK
+587 SSYGK

-599 DAHPTAIPLTI
+599 DAHPTATSLPV

-618 PSSSSGYVWSS
+618 PPSSEHVVWSS

-634 NRGAGAVILSTTS
+634 NRGAGAVILSAAS

-655 WRERVNSHRKRSDWG
+655 WRERANAHRKLSDWG
-670 GAFALAVAAY
+670 GAFAVAVAAY
-680 KQSFIRDENAY
+680 KQSFRRDEDVDDVFVVN
-691 KDTKTEAKKL
+691 DTNKAVKKS
-701 LTPFAPY
+701 TTSFAPY
-708 LSGMPSDARARI
+708 LAGIPSDARARI
-720 MNESQ
+720 INESH
-725 LPQTVIKSEREAA
+725 LPQTAVKSEREAA

-744 LLPQFLKDAMMVVQ
+744 LLPQFLQDAMMVVQ

-812 RIVPHVINDELQS
+812 RIVPHIISDELQS

-837 FASKGEHGII
+837 FASKGEHSII

-890 PAFAMFEVAVK
+890 PAFAMFEDAVK
-901 MVKAVVMKNEDEDE
+901 RVKDVVVKCNDDVSTMRDSSQD
-915 NKKRGIPHDQNEDA
+915 KKDDVY
-929 RFELSRKSARRLL
+929 FEVSRKSARRLL
-942 LFARESIA
+942 LFASESIA

-990 LLSPDVDKSVRETA
+990 FLSQDADKSVRETA
-1004 VELAKGKDNEEQAS
+1004 AEVAKGKDNAEQTS

-1033 RKKRFKNST
+1033 RKKRFKNSD
-1042 AQAVSP
+1042 AQNVSP
-1048 VDALLTSSQIKES
+1048 MDALLTSSQIREV

-1102 ESANDMNRT
+1102 ENANDLNRT

-1137 AAEET
+1137 TAEEI
-1142 LNARL
+1142 LNVRL
-1147 LGIKNSLLTFAAALV
+1147 LEIKNSLLTFAAALV
-1162 GTGRVSVDHDREF
+1162 GTGRVSVDRDREF

-1183 GPAKTLR
+1183 GPVKSLR

-1211 GGANNTSAAVAKYAQ
+1211 GGANDTSAAVAKYAQ

-1232 LSDANFAQG
+1232 LSDANFAQAM
-1241 LTVLHLAEGDYGAA
+1241 TVLHLAEGDYGAA

-1276 VLLGCAPAGIEA
+1276 VLLGCAPAGVEA

-1310 EAFKRSLLLSAP
+1310 EAFKRSLLHSAP
-1322 KIAEVNAGIIA
+1322 KIAEVNAAIVA

-1340 ADQQEAVLHALSSNP
+1340 PDQQEAVLNALSSNP

-1370 AMGEDDLAEAT
+1370 ATGGEGLLEAT
-1381 ARGEKDDHQT
+1381 TRGENDDHQT

-1437 ACLEQCQTYGVVDAS
+1437 ACLEQCQSYGVVDAS

-1461 VGDALNLHV
+1461 VGDALDLHV

-1482 VHNNNPTTSSAT
+1482 LRNNPTSST
-1494 NKMSKDVSRGF
+1494 VNKMSKDVSRGF

-1517 QLCLRCDTYKFI
+1517 RLCLRCDTYKFI
-1529 ESEEMWHRLLDC
+1529 ESEAMWHRLLDC
-1541 VISARIRHGSSGQFV
+1541 VISARITYGSSGQFV

-1575 APEKVLSDVL
+1575 APEKVLGDVL
-1585 KTRGNESLREL
+1585 RTRGNESLREL

-1604 ETVEREKDGV
+1604 ETVESEKDGV
-1614 RKEEKG
+1614 RKEEKV
-1620 SEHKVLKAMAEK
+1620 SERKVLKAAAEK

-1642 NDVKLVVTQRI
+1642 NDVKLVVTQQM
-1653 KHSTPSPLSSSSSRQ
+1653 KQSSSSPLSSSSSRQ
-1668 KQSRRNSLTT
+1668 KRPRRKSFT
-1678 KTAMTTT
+1678 KTATT
-1685 TPTRPQLE
+1685 TPTRTQLA
-1693 PKTPSSLNSARR
+1693 PKTPSSLNLASRR
-1705 KSRIKV
+1705 KNRLL

>member
-1 VRAKIS
+1 
-7 VKRKEEEKMMKE
+7 MKE
-19 EEEDAMEI
+19 DQDAMEI

-32 KARQESSFS
+32 KERQESSFNDVFWKR
-41 ASSSSPSTIFARL
+41 SSKDK
-54 AENGKKKSAN
+54 E
-64 AGRDEDDFDEDDD
+64 EDKG
-77 DDDDEEEE
+77 E
-85 DELAVAL
+85 DELATAL
-92 RPFQNHASAAS
+92 RPFQNHFASTAS
-103 ASDISTR
+103 SLPKVSSSNVEQTQRRDDTFEAVEI
-110 EEDGHHRNRPRQ
+110 
-122 SFDVDV
+122 
-128 VSSKRHGQM
+128 VSSKRHAQM
-137 QEILANDGS
+137 QEIIANDGS

-158 AIAVGFSDGTVR
+158 VIAVGFADGTIR
-170 LTRAQHAGGDGKD
+170 LTRAQHAEGKE
-183 EKKDSAAAM
+183 EKKEYNTTTM
-192 RTIPAIQREEGDGK
+192 RTIPAIQREEGEGK
-206 VSSSRDGSSF
+206 VLASNGSDNGSF
-216 LKVTALSFANGGE
+216 LRVTALSFANGGE

-243 DVKRCTQ
+243 DVKRCSQ

-255 ASSTTTPA
+255 APPPTTQNMA
-263 SDASMVVAIVAMNEI
+263 SSDASMVVAIVAMSQI
-278 PNSGSQC
+278 PNASSQC
-285 EVIVALKSGQV
+285 EVIAALKSGQV

-326 LPSRSYAVK
+326 LPAKSYAVK

-348 EKLKEQLEEE
+348 EKLKEQLDKE

-369 TIAMDAGIGS
+369 TIAMDSAGGANA
-379 GTTESMTGVSNLL
+379 TESISGVSNLL
-392 PEFSGKT
+392 SEFNGKT
-399 NTSAANAA
+399 STSAANAS

-456 KNLNSNASANSSNT
+456 KNVKSSVSANNSNSS

-486 VWGNCVTIWELGI
+486 VWGNRVTIWELGI

-513 KQKMEKKEGPTAATT
+513 KQKMEKKESSAAASS

-542 LRKEWQLPENVAKDS
+542 LRREWQLPENVVKDS

-562 MWFGDDVLGV
+562 MWFGDEVLGV

-578 ATLLAFDVK
+578 ATLLAFDAK
-587 YSNGK
+587 SSYGK
-592 LLERVAL
+592 LLERVAF
-599 DAHPTAIPLTI
+599 DAHPTATSLPA

-618 PSSSSGYVWSS
+618 PPSSEHVVWSS

-634 NRGAGAVILSTTS
+634 NRGAGAVILSAAS

-655 WRERVNSHRKRSDWG
+655 WRERANAHRKLSDWG
-670 GAFALAVAAY
+670 GAFAVAVAAY
-680 KQSFIRDENAY
+680 KQSFRRDEDVDDVFVVN
-691 KDTKTEAKKL
+691 DTNKAVKKS
-701 LTPFAPY
+701 TTSFAPY
-708 LSGMPSDARARI
+708 LAGLPSDARARI
-720 MNESQ
+720 INESH
-725 LPQTVIKSEREAA
+725 LPQTAVKSEREAA

-744 LLPQFLKDAMMVVQ
+744 LLPQFLQDAMMVVQ

-812 RIVPHVINDELQS
+812 RIVPHIISDELQS

-890 PAFAMFEVAVK
+890 PAFAMFEDAVK
-901 MVKAVVMKNEDEDE
+901 RVKDVVVKCNDDVSTMRDSSQD
-915 NKKRGIPHDQNEDA
+915 KKDDVY
-929 RFELSRKSARRLL
+929 FEVSRKSARRLL
-942 LFARESIA
+942 LFASESIA

-990 LLSPDVDKSVRETA
+990 FLSQDADKSVRETA
-1004 VELAKGKDNEEQAS
+1004 AEVAKGKDNAEQTS

-1033 RKKRFKNST
+1033 RKKRFKNSD
-1042 AQAVSP
+1042 AQNVSP
-1048 VDALLTSSQIKES
+1048 MDALLTSSQIREV

-1102 ESANDMNRT
+1102 ENANDLNRT

-1137 AAEET
+1137 TAEEI
-1142 LNARL
+1142 LNVRL
-1147 LGIKNSLLTFAAALV
+1147 LEIKNSLLTFAAALV
-1162 GTGRVSVDHDREF
+1162 GTGRVSVDRDREF

-1183 GPAKTLR
+1183 GPVKSLR

-1211 GGANNTSAAVAKYAQ
+1211 GGANDTSAAVAKYAQ

-1232 LSDANFAQG
+1232 LSDANFAQAM
-1241 LTVLHLAEGDYGAA
+1241 TVLHLAEGDYGAA

-1276 VLLGCAPAGIEA
+1276 VLLGCAPAGVEA

-1310 EAFKRSLLLSAP
+1310 EAFKRSLLHSAP
-1322 KIAEVNAGIIA
+1322 KIAEVNAAIVA

-1340 ADQQEAVLHALSSNP
+1340 PDQQEAVLNALSSNP

-1370 AMGEDDLAEAT
+1370 VTGGEGLLEAT
-1381 ARGEKDDHQT
+1381 TRGENDDHQT

-1437 ACLEQCQTYGVVDAS
+1437 ACLEQCQSYGVVDAS

-1461 VGDALNLHV
+1461 VGDALDLHV

-1482 VHNNNPTTSSAT
+1482 LRNNPTSST
-1494 NKMSKDVSRGF
+1494 VNKMSKDVSRGF

-1517 QLCLRCDTYKFI
+1517 RLCLRCDTYKFI
-1529 ESEEMWHRLLDC
+1529 ESEAMWHRLLDC
-1541 VISARIRHGSSGQFV
+1541 VISARITYGSSGQFV

-1575 APEKVLSDVL
+1575 APEKVLGDVL
-1585 KTRGNESLREL
+1585 RTRGNESLREL

-1604 ETVEREKDGV
+1604 ETVESEKDGV
-1614 RKEEKG
+1614 RKEEKV
-1620 SEHKVLKAMAEK
+1620 SERKVLKAAAEK

-1642 NDVKLVVTQRI
+1642 NDVKLVVTQQM
-1653 KHSTPSPLSSSSSRQ
+1653 KQSSSSPLSSSSLRQ
-1668 KQSRRNSLTT
+1668 KRPRRKSFT
-1678 KTAMTTT
+1678 KTATT
-1685 TPTRPQLE
+1685 TPTRTQLA
-1693 PKTPSSLNSARR
+1693 PKTPSSLNLASRR
-1705 KSRIKV
+1705 KNRLL

>member
-1 VRAKIS
+1 MR
-7 VKRKEEEKMMKE
+7 EDQ
-19 EEEDAMEI
+19 DAMEI

-32 KARQESSFS
+32 KERQESSF
-41 ASSSSPSTIFARL
+41 T
-54 AENGKKKSAN
+54 N
-64 AGRDEDDFDEDDD
+64 AFWKRSNKDKEEDEG
-77 DDDDEEEE
+77 E
-85 DELAVAL
+85 DELATAL
-92 RPFQNHASAAS
+92 RPFQNHFASTAS
-103 ASDISTR
+103 SLPKVSSSNVEQTQRRDDTFEAVEI
-110 EEDGHHRNRPRQ
+110 
-122 SFDVDV
+122 
-128 VSSKRHGQM
+128 VSSKRHAQM
-137 QEILANDGS
+137 QEIIANDGS

-158 AIAVGFSDGTVR
+158 VIAVGFADGTIR
-170 LTRAQHAGGDGKD
+170 LTRAQHAEGKE
-183 EKKDSAAAM
+183 EKKEYNTTTM
-192 RTIPAIQREEGDGK
+192 RTIPAIQREEGEGK
-206 VSSSRDGSSF
+206 VLASNGSDNGSF
-216 LKVTALSFANGGE
+216 LRVTALSFANGGE

-243 DVKRCTQ
+243 DVKRCSQ

-255 ASSTTTPA
+255 APPPTTQNMA
-263 SDASMVVAIVAMNEI
+263 SSDASMVVAIVAMSQI
-278 PNSGSQC
+278 PNASSQC
-285 EVIVALKSGQV
+285 EVIAALKSGQV

-326 LPSRSYAVK
+326 LPAKSYAVK

-348 EKLKEQLEEE
+348 EKLKEQLDKE

-369 TIAMDAGIGS
+369 TIAMDSAGGANA
-379 GTTESMTGVSNLL
+379 TESISGVSNLL
-392 PEFSGKT
+392 SEFNGKT
-399 NTSAANAA
+399 STSAANAS

-456 KNLNSNASANSSNT
+456 KNVKSSVSANNSNSS

-486 VWGNCVTIWELGI
+486 VWGNRVTIWELGI

-513 KQKMEKKEGPTAATT
+513 KQKMEKKESSAAASS

-542 LRKEWQLPENVAKDS
+542 LRREWQLPENVVKDS

-562 MWFGDDVLGV
+562 MWFGDEVLGV

-578 ATLLAFDVK
+578 ATLLAFDAK
-587 YSNGK
+587 SSYGK

-599 DAHPTAIPLTI
+599 DAHPTATSLPV

-618 PSSSSGYVWSS
+618 PPSSEHVVWSS

-634 NRGAGAVILSTTS
+634 NRGAGAVILSAAS

-655 WRERVNSHRKRSDWG
+655 WRERANAHRKLSDWG
-670 GAFALAVAAY
+670 GAFAVAVAAY
-680 KQSFIRDENAY
+680 KQSFRRDEDVDDVFVVN
-691 KDTKTEAKKL
+691 DTNKAVKKS
-701 LTPFAPY
+701 TTSFAPY
-708 LSGMPSDARARI
+708 LAGIPSDARARI
-720 MNESQ
+720 INESH
-725 LPQTVIKSEREAA
+725 LPQTAVKSEREAA

-744 LLPQFLKDAMMVVQ
+744 LLPQFLQDAMMVVQ

-812 RIVPHVINDELQS
+812 RIVPHIISDELQS

-837 FASKGEHGII
+837 FASKGEHSII

-890 PAFAMFEVAVK
+890 PAFAMFEDAVK
-901 MVKAVVMKNEDEDE
+901 RVKDVVVKCNDDVSTMRDSSQD
-915 NKKRGIPHDQNEDA
+915 KKDDVY
-929 RFELSRKSARRLL
+929 FEVSRKSARRLL
-942 LFARESIA
+942 LFASESIA

-990 LLSPDVDKSVRETA
+990 FLSQDADKSVRETA
-1004 VELAKGKDNEEQAS
+1004 AEVAKGKDNAEQTS

-1033 RKKRFKNST
+1033 RKKRFKNSD
-1042 AQAVSP
+1042 AQNVSP
-1048 VDALLTSSQIKES
+1048 MDALLTSSQIREV

-1102 ESANDMNRT
+1102 ENANDLNRT

-1137 AAEET
+1137 TAEEI
-1142 LNARL
+1142 LNVRL
-1147 LGIKNSLLTFAAALV
+1147 LEIKNSLLTFAAALV
-1162 GTGRVSVDHDREF
+1162 GTGRVSVDRDREF

-1183 GPAKTLR
+1183 GPVKSLR

-1211 GGANNTSAAVAKYAQ
+1211 GGANDTSAAVAKYAQ

-1232 LSDANFAQG
+1232 LSDANFAQAM
-1241 LTVLHLAEGDYGAA
+1241 TVLHLAEGDYGAA

-1276 VLLGCAPAGIEA
+1276 VLLGCAPAGVEA

-1310 EAFKRSLLLSAP
+1310 EAFKRSLLHSAP
-1322 KIAEVNAGIIA
+1322 KIAEVNAAIVA

-1340 ADQQEAVLHALSSNP
+1340 PDQQEAVLNALSSNP

-1370 AMGEDDLAEAT
+1370 ATGGEGLLEAT
-1381 ARGEKDDHQT
+1381 TRGENDDHQS

-1437 ACLEQCQTYGVVDAS
+1437 ACLEQCQSYGVVDAS

-1461 VGDALNLHV
+1461 VGDALDLHV

-1482 VHNNNPTTSSAT
+1482 LRNNPTSST
-1494 NKMSKDVSRGF
+1494 VNKMSKDVSRGF

-1517 QLCLRCDTYKFI
+1517 RLCLRCDTYKFI
-1529 ESEEMWHRLLDC
+1529 ESEAMWHRLLDC
-1541 VISARIRHGSSGQFV
+1541 VISARITYGSSGQFV

-1575 APEKVLSDVL
+1575 APEKVLGDVL
-1585 KTRGNESLREL
+1585 RTRGNESLREL

-1604 ETVEREKDGV
+1604 ETVESEKDGV
-1614 RKEEKG
+1614 RKEEKV
-1620 SEHKVLKAMAEK
+1620 SERKVLKAAAEK

-1642 NDVKLVVTQRI
+1642 NDVKLVVTQQM
-1653 KHSTPSPLSSSSSRQ
+1653 KQSSSSPLSSSSSRQ
-1668 KQSRRNSLTT
+1668 KRPRRKSFT
-1678 KTAMTTT
+1678 KTATT
-1685 TPTRPQLE
+1685 TPTRTQLA
-1693 PKTPSSLNSARR
+1693 PKTPSSLNLASRR
-1705 KSRIKV
+1705 KNRLL

>member
-1 VRAKIS
+1 MR
-7 VKRKEEEKMMKE
+7 EDQ
-19 EEEDAMEI
+19 DAMEI

-32 KARQESSFS
+32 KERQESSFTN
-41 ASSSSPSTIFARL
+41 AFWKRSSKDK
-54 AENGKKKSAN
+54 EE
-64 AGRDEDDFDEDDD
+64 DEG
-77 DDDDEEEE
+77 E
-85 DELAVAL
+85 DELATAL
-92 RPFQNHASAAS
+92 RPFQNHFASTAS
-103 ASDISTR
+103 SLPKVSSSNVEQTQRRDDTFEAVEI
-110 EEDGHHRNRPRQ
+110 
-122 SFDVDV
+122 
-128 VSSKRHGQM
+128 VSSKRHAQM
-137 QEILANDGS
+137 QEIIANDGS

-158 AIAVGFSDGTVR
+158 VIAVGFADGTIR
-170 LTRAQHAGGDGKD
+170 LTRAQHAEGKE
-183 EKKDSAAAM
+183 EKKEYNTTTM
-192 RTIPAIQREEGDGK
+192 RTIPAIQREEGEGK
-206 VSSSRDGSSF
+206 VLASNGSDNGSF
-216 LKVTALSFANGGE
+216 FRVTALSFANGGE

-243 DVKRCTQ
+243 DVKRCSQ

-255 ASSTTTPA
+255 APPPTTQNMASS
-263 SDASMVVAIVAMNEI
+263 DVSMVVAIVAMSQI
-278 PNSGSQC
+278 PNASSQC
-285 EVIVALKSGQV
+285 EVIAALKSGQV

-326 LPSRSYAVK
+326 LPAKSYAVK

-348 EKLKEQLEEE
+348 EKLKEQLDKE

-369 TIAMDAGIGS
+369 TIAMDSAGGANA
-379 GTTESMTGVSNLL
+379 TESISGVSNLL
-392 PEFSGKT
+392 SEFNGKT
-399 NTSAANAA
+399 STSAANAS

-456 KNLNSNASANSSNT
+456 KNVKSSVSANNSNSS

-486 VWGNCVTIWELGI
+486 VWGNRVTIWELGI

-513 KQKMEKKEGPTAATT
+513 KQKMEKKESSAAASS

-542 LRKEWQLPENVAKDS
+542 LRREWQLPENVVKDS

-562 MWFGDDVLGV
+562 MWFGDEVLGV

-578 ATLLAFDVK
+578 ATLLAFDAK
-587 YSNGK
+587 SSYGK

-599 DAHPTAIPLTI
+599 DAHPTATSLPV

-618 PSSSSGYVWSS
+618 PPSSEHVVWSS

-634 NRGAGAVILSTTS
+634 NRGAGAVILSAAS

-655 WRERVNSHRKRSDWG
+655 WRERANAHRKLSDWG
-670 GAFALAVAAY
+670 GAFAVAVAAY
-680 KQSFIRDENAY
+680 KQSFRRDEDVDDVFVVN
-691 KDTKTEAKKL
+691 DTNKAVKKS
-701 LTPFAPY
+701 TTSFAPY
-708 LSGMPSDARARI
+708 LAGIPSDARARI
-720 MNESQ
+720 INESH
-725 LPQTVIKSEREAA
+725 LPQTAVKSEREAA

-744 LLPQFLKDAMMVVQ
+744 LLPQFLQDAMMVVQ

-812 RIVPHVINDELQS
+812 RIVPHIISDELQS

-837 FASKGEHGII
+837 FASKGEHSII

-890 PAFAMFEVAVK
+890 PAFAMFEDAVK
-901 MVKAVVMKNEDEDE
+901 RVKDVVVKCNDDVSTMRDSSQD
-915 NKKRGIPHDQNEDA
+915 KKDDVY
-929 RFELSRKSARRLL
+929 FEVSRKSARRLL
-942 LFARESIA
+942 LFASESIA

-990 LLSPDVDKSVRETA
+990 FLSQDADKSVRETA
-1004 VELAKGKDNEEQAS
+1004 AEVAKGKDNAEQTS

-1033 RKKRFKNST
+1033 RKKRFKNSD
-1042 AQAVSP
+1042 AQNVSP
-1048 VDALLTSSQIKES
+1048 MDALLTSSQIREV

-1102 ESANDMNRT
+1102 ENANDLNRT

-1137 AAEET
+1137 TAEEI
-1142 LNARL
+1142 LNVRL
-1147 LGIKNSLLTFAAALV
+1147 LEIKNSLLTFAAALV
-1162 GTGRVSVDHDREF
+1162 GTGRVSVDRDREF

-1183 GPAKTLR
+1183 GPVKSLR

-1211 GGANNTSAAVAKYAQ
+1211 GGANDTSAAVAKYAQ

-1232 LSDANFAQG
+1232 LSDANFAQAM
-1241 LTVLHLAEGDYGAA
+1241 TVLHLAEGDYGAA

-1276 VLLGCAPAGIEA
+1276 VLLGCAPAGVEA

-1310 EAFKRSLLLSAP
+1310 EAFKRSLLHSAP
-1322 KIAEVNAGIIA
+1322 KIAEVNAAIVA

-1340 ADQQEAVLHALSSNP
+1340 PDQQEAVLNALSSNP

-1370 AMGEDDLAEAT
+1370 ATGGEGLLEAT
-1381 ARGEKDDHQT
+1381 TRGENDDHQT

-1437 ACLEQCQTYGVVDAS
+1437 ACLEQCQSYGVVDAS

-1461 VGDALNLHV
+1461 VGDALDLHV

-1482 VHNNNPTTSSAT
+1482 LRNNPTSTT
-1494 NKMSKDVSRGF
+1494 VNKMSKDVSRGF

-1517 QLCLRCDTYKFI
+1517 RLCLRCDTYKFI
-1529 ESEEMWHRLLDC
+1529 ESEAMWHRLLDC
-1541 VISARIRHGSSGQFV
+1541 VISARITYGSSGQFV

-1575 APEKVLSDVL
+1575 APEKVLGDVL
-1585 KTRGNESLREL
+1585 RTRGNESLREL

-1604 ETVEREKDGV
+1604 ETVESEKDGV
-1614 RKEEKG
+1614 RKEEKV
-1620 SEHKVLKAMAEK
+1620 SERKVLKAAAEK

-1642 NDVKLVVTQRI
+1642 NDVKLVVTQQM
-1653 KHSTPSPLSSSSSRQ
+1653 KQSSSSPLSSSWSRQ
-1668 KQSRRNSLTT
+1668 KRPRRKSFT
-1678 KTAMTTT
+1678 KTATT
-1685 TPTRPQLE
+1685 TPTRTQLA
-1693 PKTPSSLNSARR
+1693 PKTPSSLNLASRR
-1705 KSRIKV
+1705 KNRLL

>member
-1 VRAKIS
+1 
-7 VKRKEEEKMMKE
+7 MKE
-19 EEEDAMEI
+19 DQDAMEI

-32 KARQESSFS
+32 KERQESSF
-41 ASSSSPSTIFARL
+41 T
-54 AENGKKKSAN
+54 N
-64 AGRDEDDFDEDDD
+64 AFWKRSNKDKEEDEG
-77 DDDDEEEE
+77 E
-85 DELAVAL
+85 DELATAL
-92 RPFQNHASAAS
+92 RPFQNHFASTAS
-103 ASDISTR
+103 SLPKVSSSNVEQTQRRDDTFEAVEI
-110 EEDGHHRNRPRQ
+110 
-122 SFDVDV
+122 
-128 VSSKRHGQM
+128 VSSKRHAQM
-137 QEILANDGS
+137 QEIIANDGS

-158 AIAVGFSDGTVR
+158 VIAVGFADGTIR
-170 LTRAQHAGGDGKD
+170 LTRAQYAEGKE
-183 EKKDSAAAM
+183 EKKEYNTTTM
-192 RTIPAIQREEGDGK
+192 RTIPAIQREEGEGK
-206 VSSSRDGSSF
+206 VLASNGSDNGSF
-216 LKVTALSFANGGE
+216 LRVTALSFANGGE

-243 DVKRCTQ
+243 DVKRCSQ

-255 ASSTTTPA
+255 APPPTTQNMA
-263 SDASMVVAIVAMNEI
+263 SSDASMVVAIVAMSQI
-278 PNSGSQC
+278 PNASSQC
-285 EVIVALKSGQV
+285 EVIAALKSGQV

-326 LPSRSYAVK
+326 LPAKSYAVK

-348 EKLKEQLEEE
+348 EKLKEQLDKE

-369 TIAMDAGIGS
+369 TIAMDSAGGANA
-379 GTTESMTGVSNLL
+379 TESISGVSNLL
-392 PEFSGKT
+392 SEFNGKT
-399 NTSAANAA
+399 STSAANAS

-456 KNLNSNASANSSNT
+456 KNVKSSVSANNSNSS

-486 VWGNCVTIWELGI
+486 VWGNRVTIWELGI

-513 KQKMEKKEGPTAATT
+513 KQKMEKKESSAAASS

-542 LRKEWQLPENVAKDS
+542 LRREWQLPENVVKDS

-562 MWFGDDVLGV
+562 MWFGDEVLGV

-578 ATLLAFDVK
+578 ATLLAFDAK
-587 YSNGK
+587 SSYGK

-599 DAHPTAIPLTI
+599 DAHPTATSLPV

-618 PSSSSGYVWSS
+618 PPSSEHVVWSS

-634 NRGAGAVILSTTS
+634 NRGAGAVILSAAS

-655 WRERVNSHRKRSDWG
+655 WRERANAHRKLSDWG
-670 GAFALAVAAY
+670 GAFAVAVAAY
-680 KQSFIRDENAY
+680 KQSFRRDEDVDDVFVVN
-691 KDTKTEAKKL
+691 DTNKAVKKS
-701 LTPFAPY
+701 TTSFAPY
-708 LSGMPSDARARI
+708 LAGIPSDARARI
-720 MNESQ
+720 INESH
-725 LPQTVIKSEREAA
+725 LPQTAVKSEREAA

-744 LLPQFLKDAMMVVQ
+744 LLPQFLQDAMMVVQ

-812 RIVPHVINDELQS
+812 RIVPHIISDELQS

-837 FASKGEHGII
+837 FASKGEHSII

-890 PAFAMFEVAVK
+890 PAFAMFEDAVK
-901 MVKAVVMKNEDEDE
+901 RVKDVVVKCNDDVSTMRDSSQD
-915 NKKRGIPHDQNEDA
+915 KKDDVY
-929 RFELSRKSARRLL
+929 FEVSRKSARRLL
-942 LFARESIA
+942 LFASESIA

-990 LLSPDVDKSVRETA
+990 FLSQDADKSVRETA
-1004 VELAKGKDNEEQAS
+1004 AEVAKGKDNAEQTS

-1033 RKKRFKNST
+1033 RKKRFKNSD
-1042 AQAVSP
+1042 AQNVSP
-1048 VDALLTSSQIKES
+1048 MDALLTSSQIREV

-1102 ESANDMNRT
+1102 ENANDLNRT

-1137 AAEET
+1137 TAEEI
-1142 LNARL
+1142 LNVRL
-1147 LGIKNSLLTFAAALV
+1147 LEIKNSLLTFAAALV
-1162 GTGRVSVDHDREF
+1162 GTGRVSVDRDREL

-1183 GPAKTLR
+1183 GPVKSLR

-1211 GGANNTSAAVAKYAQ
+1211 GGANDTSAAVAKYAQ

-1232 LSDANFAQG
+1232 LSDANFAQAM
-1241 LTVLHLAEGDYGAA
+1241 TVLHLAEGDYGVA

-1276 VLLGCAPAGIEA
+1276 VLLGCAPAGVEA

-1310 EAFKRSLLLSAP
+1310 EAFKRSLLHSAP
-1322 KIAEVNAGIIA
+1322 KIAEVNAAIVA

-1340 ADQQEAVLHALSSNP
+1340 PDQQEAVLNALSSNP

-1370 AMGEDDLAEAT
+1370 ATGREGLLEAT
-1381 ARGEKDDHQT
+1381 TRGENDDHQT

-1437 ACLEQCQTYGVVDAS
+1437 ACLEQCQSYGVVDAS

-1461 VGDALNLHV
+1461 VGDALDLHV

-1482 VHNNNPTTSSAT
+1482 LRNNPTSST
-1494 NKMSKDVSRGF
+1494 VNKMSKDVSRGF

-1517 QLCLRCDTYKFI
+1517 RLCLRCDTYKFI
-1529 ESEEMWHRLLDC
+1529 ESEAMWHRLLDC
-1541 VISARIRHGSSGQFV
+1541 VISARITYGSSGQFV

-1575 APEKVLSDVL
+1575 APEKVLGDVL
-1585 KTRGNESLREL
+1585 RTRGNESLREL

-1604 ETVEREKDGV
+1604 ETVESEKDGV
-1614 RKEEKG
+1614 RKEEKV
-1620 SEHKVLKAMAEK
+1620 SERKVLKAAAEK

-1642 NDVKLVVTQRI
+1642 NDVKLVVTQQM
-1653 KHSTPSPLSSSSSRQ
+1653 KQSSSSPLSSSSSRQ
-1668 KQSRRNSLTT
+1668 KRPRRKSFT
-1678 KTAMTTT
+1678 KTATT
-1685 TPTRPQLE
+1685 TPTRTQLA
-1693 PKTPSSLNSARR
+1693 PKTPSSLNLASRR
-1705 KSRIKV
+1705 KNRLL